1 MKPTKPTGMSGLCLR
16 DRILTVTL
24 SLVTA
29 ASMVPTRALAEVMA
43 DTSSATTAAALA
55 EASASDAASA
65 SIYSTYLTTSASS
78 TGGTYAYAAS
88 DTLWAWAREKG
99 ASAPIDPA
107 SLTYQWQ
114 VSSDNSTWEDIPG
127 ATAQSLSLADYAGR
141 YVHCTITTVD
151 GSSSRTARSRNKV
164 AAAGSVNLV
173 SVSLSNTGTLAPG
186 DTLSA
191 TAKDASG
198 VDATS
203 NASVTWSWYASDL
216 AYGTGEKIAGA
227 TGPTLNV
234 TSDLLG
240 KYVYASA
247 DGGFGA
253 TKSSAAGPVQEAG
266 AVTLYKVTVD
276 ASGRATV
283 GQTITATA
291 YTGSYTQTTSA
302 DVVHYQWQWAASNTT
317 DDSAFTDIPGA
328 TSATFTVPEQTTDGT
343 SLLGTYLRV
352 KATSSNS
359 VVSTSVPS
367 YYGTSTQ
374 GPVGPVALAGGY
386 DVSSVKLSSSATNA
400 QVGATLTAQPQYQ
413 EASSWGTYE
422 TDLPS
427 DAKLACTWYAADD
440 AAGTNTREL
449 TAADGA
455 SGTTLALSSSL
466 EGAYVWASCSA
477 LMASATS
484 EKVQVKAAG
493 SYDLHHVLVSPTS
506 GTLLTG
512 STATA
517 TVYAAQ
523 LSGSDVDVTANDG
536 VSLQWYVGDA
546 ADAPTEDWQPLDGC
560 TSASIE
566 VPQAAA
572 GKYLKVVATSGATSV
587 SKFFDQPVADSTT
600 LAGAVA
606 RLQNENWRPTLKY
619 GTDTNVNDVLL
630 AKLAEEG
637 VDTTGLAVRVTS
649 VSFQNTNSNATAGIS
664 TADADNGAITYFSCD
679 TSKVSSWN
687 MSSLQTVSSITFT
700 LARGDETATFTP
712 NRTFQVPWDENAALA
727 VLQAKADAITLGFAD
742 GDSADSVTQAFTL
755 PASLSGASATWTASD
770 SSVKVTGK
778 SWDSTLTATPTRGS
792 ADTPVTLTATVSFT
806 GYGMP
811 DVTVTKDFPIT
822 VKADPEAVAAAQA
835 ALASKVETGFTYDKV
850 KAFSTGAAVDQ
861 TAVSGDLQ
869 LPTTRKLGVDGK
881 YYTVSYSSSDPLV
894 SFNGYH
900 ATVVRPLGTARTVAI
915 TCTVTDKSNSQVTA
929 SKTLEFTLSPVS
941 EQEIDAAVSLM
952 EQAKAGY
959 ALALLDGQSATN
971 VTGNLRP
978 FLGAYRDASGNLAW
992 AHDRD
997 TQSANPGIVLVD
1009 LPGYSDMGGMSWRTF
1024 KSSRPDVIS
1033 HELLAYTKPTDNTR
1047 VTVISRLADERFQAY
1062 YEFYK
1067 DDLTVSDQLKAKLA
1081 SLVNQDV
1088 SATFTVAGT
1097 SGKDAPEQ
1105 ITASCTVIG
1114 PNASGASVSWASE
1127 TSLAVEPG
1135 TTAADLT
1142 KQVLDANGITY
1153 DADLYTFTKDGTSL
1167 GDDAATGKWWQLF
1180 INGESATV
1188 MASNYVLKEGD
1199 KVVWYYSAWGDSL
1212 PGQVMG
1218 SVKVIGKDASGLD
1231 QVWADTTSLTL
1242 VEGSTAADLSEAA
1255 FAEKG
1260 LTHSSSTSSWG
1271 YYLSTITS
1279 PVDGRE
1285 LGWDATTGAYWHLF
1299 VNGTASQVGASSVN
1313 IANGDEVVWYYC
1325 TDTDGLPKSDA
1336 LVIYPTV
1343 TRPTGYDAAWPGY
1356 KGTDETGVV
1365 RGLSTPV
1372 SSSTTYAKLDWA
1384 QSRLT
1389 TAMYVNAS
1397 DAIIVNGEVYDA
1409 AQTQLYR
1416 RDAST
1421 GVVLDEARLAASVD
1435 STARLQY
1442 ADGLILVP
1450 LHGGRIQALT
1460 ADKLTTV
1467 WVSAALSTSTGASGK
1482 AVDQQFLSSIIVRD
1496 GKAFFSTVAP
1506 DGSDS
1511 CGGYVAC
1518 VSLAD
1523 GSLVWS
1529 HEGTDAGYYWTG
1541 AVPTSAGVLT
1551 ANDSGRVSL
1560 LDAATGR
1567 ELSSVELGTRC
1578 RAQLAVSGNVAY
1590 AVTTDGVLHELYL
1603 RSDGSLTAGRSV
1615 EFGSYSTSSPTVC
1628 DGLLYVGGSSSS
1640 DVTRGALFVIDL
1652 ASMSVKHEALVP
1664 TTSVEGQVGT
1674 GDVKSAPL
1682 VSVAAD
1688 GNTYVYF
1695 TCNGKPGGVY
1705 AYRLGDTQ
1713 ATTLYQ
1719 PASDLW
1725 QYCMSSI
1732 ACDASGNLYFF
1743 NDSGTLFKLDAG
1755 ATTAAPG
1762 EKGGGS
1768 SSGSGGEN
1776 NGGSSSGGS
1785 TSGSGNG
1792 GSTSGNSGST
1802 GGTASKGGSGKGSS
1816 SGSSDNS
1823 NAKST
1828 NDSTGTSTAMAS
1840 EATASASESG
1850 SLLDSYS
1857 SEDVTSVTSVGDKDS
1872 VVTGQMP
1879 AADKATQ
1886 KGLPI
1891 WPIVGTCVGA
1901 ALLILLLATRRRDK
1915 SDAIEGRRG

>member
-1 MKPTKPTGMSGLCLR
+1 MKPTKLMAASGTNLR
-16 DRILTVTL
+16 KRILAVTL

-29 ASMVPTRALAEVMA
+29 VSMAPT
-43 DTSSATTAAALA
+43 SALA
-55 EASASDAASA
+55 EAAAESVPASASAASTTVA
-65 SIYSTYLTTSASS
+65 TVSIYSTYLTTSENS
-78 TGGTYAYAAS
+78 TRGTYAYAAS
-88 DTLWAWAREKG
+88 DTLWAWAREQG
-99 ASAPIDPA
+99 ASAPIDA
-107 SLTYQWQ
+107 SALTYQWQ
-114 VSSDNSTWEDIPG
+114 VSSDNSTWADIPG
-127 ATAQSLSLADYAGR
+127 ATAQSLSLANYAGR
-141 YVHCTITTVD
+141 YVRCALTTAD
-151 GSSSRTARSRNKV
+151 GSSTHTTRSRNAV

-173 SVSLSNTGTLAPG
+173 NVSLSKTGALAPG
-186 DTLSA
+186 DTLTA

-198 VDATS
+198 ADATS
-203 NASVTWSWYASDL
+203 NASVTWSWYASDS

-227 TGPTLNV
+227 EGPTLTV

-247 DGGFGA
+247 DGGYGA
-253 TKSSAAGPVQEAG
+253 TESSAAGPVQEAG

-283 GQTITATA
+283 GQTISATA
-291 YTGSYTQTTSA
+291 YTGSYAPATSA
-302 DVVHYQWQWAASNTT
+302 DVVHYQWQWAASNST

-328 TSATFTVPEQTTDGT
+328 TAATFTVPAQTADGT

-352 KATSSNS
+352 KATSGNS

-367 YYGTSTQ
+367 YYGTTAQ
-374 GPVGPVALAGGY
+374 APVGPVTLAGAY

-400 QVGATLTAQPQYQ
+400 QVGATLTAQPQY
-413 EASSWGTYE
+413 EESSSWGAYE
-422 TDLPS
+422 ADLPS
-427 DAKLACTWYAADD
+427 DAQLTCAWYASDD
-440 AAGTNTREL
+440 AAGTNAREI

-455 SGTTLALSSSL
+455 NGTTLTLSPSL

-477 LMASATS
+477 LMASASS
-484 EKVQVKAAG
+484 EKTQVKAAG
-493 SYDLHHVLVSPTS
+493 SYDLHHALVSPTS
-506 GTLLTG
+506 GTLVTG
-512 STATA
+512 ETATA
-517 TVYAAQ
+517 MVYAAQ
-523 LSGSDVDVTANDG
+523 LSGSNVNVTGKEG
-536 VSLQWYVGDA
+536 VSLQWYVA
-546 ADAPTEDWQPLDGC
+546 ASADAPSTEWQPLDGC
-560 TSASIE
+560 TSASLQ
-566 VPQAAA
+566 VPTSAA
-572 GKYLKVVATSGATSV
+572 GKYLKVVATSGDASV
-587 SKFFDQPVADSTT
+587 SAAFSQPVADGTT
-600 LAGAVA
+600 LAGAVV
-606 RLQNENWRPTLKY
+606 RLQNKNWRPSLTY

-637 VDTTGLAVRVTS
+637 VDTTGLTVRVTS
-649 VSFQNTNSNATAGIS
+649 VDFQDTSDNATVGIS
-664 TADADNGAITYFSCD
+664 TADADNGTVTYFSCD
-679 TSKVSSWN
+679 TDKVSSWN

-700 LARGDETATFTP
+700 LSRGDETATYTP
-712 NRTFQVPWDENAALA
+712 NRTFQVPWDEDAARA
-727 VLQAKADAITLGFAD
+727 VLQKKADAITLGFAE
-742 GDSADSVTQAFTL
+742 GDSAGSVTQAFSL
-755 PASLSGASATWTASD
+755 PVSLGGASASWSTSD
-770 SSVKVTGK
+770 GTVKVTGE

-792 ADTPVTLTATVSFT
+792 VDTPATLTATVSFT

-811 DVTVTKDFPIT
+811 NVTVTRDFPVT

-835 ALASKVETGFTYDKV
+835 DLASAVETGFTYEKV
-850 KAFSTGAAVDQ
+850 TAFSTGGAVDHEAI
-861 TAVSGDLQ
+861 TGDLQ
-869 LPTTRKLGVDGK
+869 LPTTRALGVDGK
-881 YYTVSYSSSDPLV
+881 TYSVAYTSDDPLV

-915 TCTVTDKSNSQVTA
+915 TCTVTDKSNPQVTA
-929 SKTLEFTLSPVS
+929 TKTLEFTLAPVS
-941 EQEIDAAVSLM
+941 EKEVDEAVSLM
-952 EQAKAGY
+952 EDAKAGY
-959 ALALLDGQSATN
+959 ALALLDGQSASN
-971 VTGNLRP
+971 VTDSLHT

-1067 DDLTVSDQLKAKLA
+1067 DDPTVSDQLKAKLA

-1097 SGKDAPEQ
+1097 SGQDAPA
-1105 ITASCTVIG
+1105 TVLASCAVIG
-1114 PNASGASVSWASE
+1114 PNVTGASISWAPE
-1127 TSLAVEPG
+1127 TSLSVEPG

-1153 DADLYTFTKDGTSL
+1153 DADLYTFAKDGTSL
-1167 GDDAATGKWWQLF
+1167 GYDAATGKWWQLF
-1180 INGESATV
+1180 INGKFADV

-1212 PGQVMG
+1212 PGQVTG

-1231 QVWADTTSLTL
+1231 QVWADTTSITL

-1260 LTHSSSTSSWG
+1260 LAHDSGTASWG
-1271 YYLSTITS
+1271 WYLNTITS
-1279 PVDGRE
+1279 PVDGRV
-1285 LGWDATTGAYWHLF
+1285 LGWDAATNAYWHLF
-1299 VNGTASQVGASSVN
+1299 VNGKMSQVGAGSVN

-1325 TDTDGLPKSDA
+1325 ADADNLPKSDA
-1336 LVIYPTV
+1336 LVVDPTA
-1343 TRPTGYDAAWPGY
+1343 TRPVDLSAAWPGY

-1365 RGLSTPV
+1365 RGLLTPV
-1372 SSSTTYAKLDWA
+1372 PGSGTYAKLDWA

-1397 DAIIVNGEVYDA
+1397 DAIIVNGDVYDA

-1421 GVVLDEARLAASVD
+1421 GLVLDEARLAASVD

-1460 ADKLTTV
+1460 ADTLTTV
-1467 WVSAALSTSTGASGK
+1467 WVSAALPTSTSSSGK
-1482 AVDQQFLSSIIVRD
+1482 AVDQQPLSSITVRD
-1496 GKAFFSTVAP
+1496 GKAYFSTVAP

-1511 CGGYVAC
+1511 CGGYVAF

-1523 GSLVWS
+1523 GSVVWS
-1529 HEGTDAGYYWTG
+1529 HEDTEAGFYWTG

-1551 ANDSGRVSL
+1551 ANDAGRVSL
-1560 LDAATGR
+1560 LDAATGLER
-1567 ELSSVELGTRC
+1567 SSVELGTRC

-1590 AVTTDGVLHELYL
+1590 AVTTDGVLHELFL
-1603 RSDGSLTAGRSV
+1603 GSDGSLTAGRSV
-1615 EFGSYSTSSPTVC
+1615 KFGSYSTSSPVIC
-1628 DGLLYVGGSSSS
+1628 DGLLYVGGSSSA

-1652 ASMSVKHEALVP
+1652 ASMRVTHEALVP
-1664 TTSVEGQVGT
+1664 ATAVEGQVGT

-1682 VSVAAD
+1682 VSVAVD

-1695 TCNGKPGGVY
+1695 TCNGRPGGVY
-1705 AYRLGDTQ
+1705 AYRLGDAA

-1828 NDSTGTSTAMAS
+1828 NDSTGTSTATAS
-1840 EATASASESG
+1840 EATATASEDG
-1850 SLLDSYS
+1850 SLLGSYA
-1857 SEDVTSVTSVGDKDS
+1857 SEDVTSVTSVGDKNDA
-1872 VVTGQMP
+1872 VTGEAP
-1879 AADKATQ
+1879 ATDVAAQT
-1886 KGLPI
+1886 GLPI

>member
-1 MKPTKPTGMSGLCLR
+1 MKPTKPMAASGTNLR
-16 DRILTVTL
+16 KRILAVTL

-29 ASMVPTRALAEVMA
+29 ASMVPT
-43 DTSSATTAAALA
+43 SALA
-55 EASASDAASA
+55 EAAADSAPAAASA
-65 SIYSTYLTTSASS
+65 AAAAAATVSIYSTYLTTSENS
-78 TGGTYAYAAS
+78 TSGTYAYAAS
-88 DTLWAWAREKG
+88 DTLWAWARERG
-99 ASAPIDPA
+99 ASAPIDA
-107 SLTYQWQ
+107 STLTYQWQ

-127 ATAQSLSLADYAGR
+127 ATAQSLPLANYAGR
-141 YVHCTITTVD
+141 YVRCVLTTAD
-151 GSSSRTARSRNKV
+151 GVSTRKTRSRNAV

-173 SVSLSNTGTLAPG
+173 SVSLSKTGTLALG
-186 DTLSA
+186 DTLTA

-198 VDATS
+198 ADATS
-203 NASVTWSWYASDL
+203 NASVTWSWYASDS

-227 TGPTLNV
+227 TGSTLTV

-247 DGGFGA
+247 DGGYGA
-253 TKSSAAGPVQEAG
+253 TESSAAGPVQEAG
-266 AVTLYKVTVD
+266 TVTLYKVTVD

-283 GQTITATA
+283 GQTISATA
-291 YTGSYTQTTSA
+291 YTGSYTPATSA
-302 DVVHYQWQWAASNTT
+302 DVVHYQWQWAASNST
-317 DDSAFTDIPGA
+317 DDTSFTDIPGA
-328 TSATFTVPEQTTDGT
+328 TAATFTVPAQTADGT

-352 KATSSNS
+352 KATSGNS

-367 YYGTSTQ
+367 YYGTTAQ
-374 GPVGPVALAGGY
+374 APVGPVTLAGAY
-386 DVSSVKLSSSATNA
+386 DVSNVKLSSSATNA
-400 QVGATLTAQPQYQ
+400 QVGATLTAQPQY
-413 EASSWGTYE
+413 EESSSWGTYE
-422 TDLPS
+422 ADLPS
-427 DAKLACTWYAADD
+427 DAQLTCAWYASDD
-440 AAGTNTREL
+440 AAGTNAREI

-455 SGTTLALSSSL
+455 NGTTLTLSPSL
-466 EGAYVWASCSA
+466 EGSYVWASCSA
-477 LMASATS
+477 LMASASS
-484 EKVQVKAAG
+484 EKTQVKASG
-493 SYDLHHVLVSPTS
+493 SYDLHHALVSPAS
-506 GTLLTG
+506 GTLVTG
-512 STATA
+512 EIATA

-523 LSGSDVDVTANDG
+523 LSGSNVDVTGKDG
-536 VSLQWYVGDA
+536 VNLQWYVA
-546 ADAPTEDWQPLDGC
+546 ASADVPSTEWQPLDGC
-560 TSASIE
+560 TSAGLQ
-566 VPQAAA
+566 VPASAA
-572 GKYLKVVATSGATSV
+572 GKYLKVVATSGTTSV
-587 SKFFDQPVADSTT
+587 SAAFSQPVADGTT

-606 RLQNENWRPTLKY
+606 RLQNKNWRPSLTY
-619 GTDTNVNDVLL
+619 GTDANVNDVLL
-630 AKLAEEG
+630 AKLAEDG
-637 VDTTGLAVRVTS
+637 VDTTGLTVRVTS
-649 VSFQNTNSNATAGIS
+649 VDFQDTSDNATVGIS
-664 TADADNGAITYFSCD
+664 TADADNGAVTYFSCD
-679 TSKVSSWN
+679 IDKVSSWN

-700 LARGDETATFTP
+700 LSRGDETATYTP
-712 NRTFQVPWDENAALA
+712 NRTFQVPWDEATARA
-727 VLQAKADAITLGFAD
+727 VLQKKADAITLAFAE
-742 GDSADSVTQAFTL
+742 GDSTDSVTQAFSL
-755 PASLSGASATWTASD
+755 PVSLGGASASWSASD
-770 SSVKVTGK
+770 GTVKVTGE

-792 ADTPVTLTATVSFT
+792 VDTPATLTATVSFT

-811 DVTVTKDFPIT
+811 NVTVSKAFPVT

-835 ALASKVETGFTYDKV
+835 ELASTVETGFTYEKV
-850 KAFSTGAAVDQ
+850 TAFSTGDAVDHEAI
-861 TAVSGDLQ
+861 TGDLQ
-869 LPTTRKLGVDGK
+869 LPTTRALGVDGK
-881 YYTVSYSSSDPLV
+881 TYSVSYTSDNPLV

-900 ATVVRPLGTARTVAI
+900 AIVVRPLGTAHTVAI
-915 TCTVTDKSNSQVTA
+915 TCTVTDKSNPQVTA
-929 SKTLEFTLSPVS
+929 TKTLEFTLAPVS
-941 EQEIDAAVSLM
+941 EKEIDEAVSLM
-952 EQAKAGY
+952 EDTKAGY
-959 ALALLDGQSATN
+959 ALALLDGQAASN
-971 VTGNLRP
+971 VTDSLHT

-992 AHDRD
+992 ARNRD
-997 TQSANPGIVLVD
+997 TQSAHPGIVLVD
-1009 LPGYSDMGGMSWRTF
+1009 LPGYSDMGGMTWRTF

-1033 HELLAYTKPTDNTR
+1033 NELLAYTKPADNTR

-1067 DDLTVSDQLKAKLA
+1067 DDPAVSDQLKAKLA
-1081 SLVNQDV
+1081 SLVDQDV

-1097 SGKDAPEQ
+1097 SGQDAPA
-1105 ITASCTVIG
+1105 TVSASCAVIG
-1114 PNASGASVSWASE
+1114 PNVSGASVSWAPE
-1127 TSLAVEPG
+1127 TSLSVEPG

-1153 DADLYTFTKDGTSL
+1153 DADLYTFAKDGTSL
-1167 GDDAATGKWWQLF
+1167 GYDAATGKWWQFF
-1180 INGESATV
+1180 INGKSADV

-1212 PGQVMG
+1212 PGQVTG

-1231 QVWADTTSLTL
+1231 QVWADTTSITL
-1242 VEGSTAADLSEAA
+1242 LEGSTAADLSEAA

-1260 LTHSSSTSSWG
+1260 LAHDSGTASWG
-1271 YYLSTITS
+1271 WYLSTITS
-1279 PVDGRE
+1279 PVDGRV
-1285 LGWDATTGAYWHLF
+1285 LGWDAATNAYWHLF
-1299 VNGTASQVGASSVN
+1299 VNGQMSQVGASSMN

-1325 TDTDGLPKSDA
+1325 ADADSLPKSDA
-1336 LVIYPTV
+1336 LVVDPTA
-1343 TRPTGYDAAWPGY
+1343 TRPVDLSAAWPGY

-1372 SSSTTYAKLDWA
+1372 PGSGTYAKLDWA

-1397 DAIIVNGEVYDA
+1397 DAIIVNGDVYDA

-1421 GVVLDEARLAASVD
+1421 GLVLDEARLAASVD

-1460 ADKLTTV
+1460 ADTLTTV
-1467 WVSAALSTSTGASGK
+1467 WVSAALPTSTSSSDK
-1482 AVDQQFLSSIIVRD
+1482 AVDQQLLSSIAVRD
-1496 GKAFFSTVAP
+1496 GKAYFSTAAP

-1523 GSLVWS
+1523 GSVMWS
-1529 HEGTDAGYYWTG
+1529 HEDTDAGFYWTG

-1551 ANDSGRVSL
+1551 ANDAGQVSL

-1567 ELSSVELGTRC
+1567 ERSSVELGTRC

-1590 AVTTDGVLHELYL
+1590 AVTTDGTLHELFL
-1603 RSDGSLTAGRSV
+1603 GSDGSLTAGRSV
-1615 EFGSYSTSSPTVC
+1615 KFGSYSTSSPTIC
-1628 DGLLYVGGSSSS
+1628 DGLLYVGGSSSA

-1652 ASMSVKHEALVP
+1652 ASMQVTHEVLVP
-1664 TTSVEGQVGT
+1664 ATAVEGQVGT

-1705 AYRLGDTQ
+1705 AYRLGD
-1713 ATTLYQ
+1713 AAAITLYQ
-1719 PASDLW
+1719 PAADLW

-1828 NDSTGTSTAMAS
+1828 NDSTGTSTATAS
-1840 EATASASESG
+1840 EATATASEDG
-1850 SLLDSYS
+1850 SLLGSYA
-1857 SEDVTSVTSVGDKDS
+1857 SEDVTSVTSVGDKNDA
-1872 VVTGQMP
+1872 VTGEAP
-1879 AADKATQ
+1879 ATDVAAQT
-1886 KGLPI
+1886 GLPI

>member
-1 MKPTKPTGMSGLCLR
+1 MKPTKPTGMSGLRLR
-16 DRILTVTL
+16 DRILAVVL

-29 ASMVPTRALAEVMA
+29 ASMVPTRALAEA
-43 DTSSATTAAALA
+43 STEARPASTAEKPAAANA
-55 EASASDAASA
+55 AASA

-114 VSSDNSTWEDIPG
+114 VSSDNSTWEDIPD
-127 ATAQSLSLADYAGR
+127 ATAQSLPLASYAGR
-141 YVHCTITTVD
+141 YVRCTITTAD
-151 GSSSRTARSRNKV
+151 GSSSRTTRSRNKV

-198 VDATS
+198 ADATS
-203 NASVTWSWYASDL
+203 NASVTWSWYASDS

-247 DGGFGA
+247 DGGYGA
-253 TKSSAAGPVQEAG
+253 TDSFAAGPVQEAG
-266 AVTLYKVTVD
+266 TVTLYKVTVD

-291 YTGSYTQTTSA
+291 YTGPYTQASSA
-302 DVVHYQWQWAASNTT
+302 DVVHYQWQWAASSTT
-317 DDSAFTDIPGA
+317 DGSAFTDIPGA

-359 VVSTSVPS
+359 VVSTSTPS

-374 GPVGPVALAGGY
+374 DPVGPVALAGGY

-413 EASSWGTYE
+413 EASGWGSYE
-422 TDLPS
+422 TDLPT
-427 DAKLACTWYAADD
+427 DAKLTCTWYAADD
-440 AAGTNTREL
+440 AAGTNAREL
-449 TAADGA
+449 TAEDGA
-455 SGTTLALSSSL
+455 TGTTLALSSPL

-517 TVYAAQ
+517 TVYASQ
-523 LSGSDVDVTANDG
+523 LSGSNVEVTGKDG
-536 VSLQWYVGDA
+536 VTLQWYVANA
-546 ADAPTEDWQPLDGC
+546 ADATAEDWQPLDGC

-587 SKFFDQPVADSTT
+587 SKAFYQPVADGAT
-600 LAGAVA
+600 LAGAIA

-649 VSFQNTNSNATAGIS
+649 VSFQDTNNNATVGIS

-687 MSSLQTVSSITFT
+687 MSSLQTVDSITFSLT
-700 LARGDETATFTP
+700 RGDETATYTP
-712 NRTFQVPWDENAALA
+712 NRTFQVPWDENAARA

-755 PASLSGASATWTASD
+755 PASLGGASATWTASD
-770 SSVKVTGK
+770 GSVKVTGE

-835 ALASKVETGFTYDKV
+835 ALASKVEAGFTYDKV

-869 LPTTRKLGVDGK
+869 LPTTRTLGVDGK
-881 YYTVSYSSSDPLV
+881 YYAVSYSSSDPLV

-915 TCTVTDKSNSQVTA
+915 ACTVTDKSNPEVTA
-929 SKTLEFTLSPVS
+929 TKTLEFTLSPVS
-941 EQEIDAAVSLM
+941 EQEIDEAVSLM
-952 EQAKAGY
+952 QDAKAGY

-997 TQSANPGIVLVD
+997 TQSANPGIVPVD

-1067 DDLTVSDQLKAKLA
+1067 DDPTVSDQLKAKLA

-1105 ITASCTVIG
+1105 VTASCAVIG
-1114 PNASGASVSWASE
+1114 PNASGASVSWAPE

-1167 GDDAATGKWWQLF
+1167 GYDAATGKWWQLF

-1199 KVVWYYSAWGDSL
+1199 QVVWYYSAWGDSL
-1212 PGQVMG
+1212 PGQVTG
-1218 SVKVIGKDASGLD
+1218 SVKVIGKDASGID

-1242 VEGSTAADLSEAA
+1242 VEGSTVADLSETA

-1260 LTHSSSTSSWG
+1260 LAHESGTGNWG
-1271 YYLSTITS
+1271 WYLNSITS

-1285 LGWDATTGAYWHLF
+1285 LGWDSATGAYWHLF
-1299 VNGTASQVGASSVN
+1299 VNGAASQVGASSVN

-1325 TDTDGLPKSDA
+1325 TDSDGLPKSDA
-1336 LVIYPTV
+1336 LVIDPTA
-1343 TRPTGYDAAWPGY
+1343 TRPTSLSAAWPGY
-1356 KGTDETGVV
+1356 KGTGETGVV

-1372 SSSTTYAKLDWA
+1372 PGSGTFAKLDWA

-1409 AQTQLYR
+1409 AQTQLYHR
-1416 RDAST
+1416 NAST
-1421 GVVLDEARLAASVD
+1421 GVVLDEARLASSVD

-1460 ADKLTTV
+1460 ADTLTTV
-1467 WVSAALSTSTGASGK
+1467 WVSAALPTSTSSSGK
-1482 AVDQQFLSSIIVRD
+1482 AVDQQLLSSITVRD
-1496 GKAFFSTVAP
+1496 GKAYFSTVAP

-1518 VSLAD
+1518 VSLAN
-1523 GSLVWS
+1523 GGLVWS
-1529 HEGTDAGYYWTG
+1529 HEGTEAGYYWTG

-1551 ANDSGRVSL
+1551 ANDAGQVSL

-1567 ELSSVELGTRC
+1567 ELSSVDLGTRC

-1603 RSDGSLTAGRSV
+1603 RADGSLAAGRSV
-1615 EFGSYSTSSPTVC
+1615 RFGSYSTSSPTIC
-1628 DGLLYVGGSSSS
+1628 DGLLYVGGSSSA

-1705 AYRLGDTQ
+1705 AYRLGD
-1713 ATTLYQ
+1713 AEAATLYQ

-1755 ATTAAPG
+1755 ATTTVPG
-1762 EKGGGS
+1762 EKDKGGQGGNGGAAGGNGGNGGSAGGNGAQGGNGGQSGS
-1768 SSGSGGEN
+1768 SSTGGAA
-1776 NGGSSSGGS
+1776 
-1785 TSGSGNG
+1785 GSGNG
-1792 GSTSGNSGST
+1792 AATGKSGVSGNGATST
-1802 GGTASKGGSGKGSS
+1802 PATSSTTTASSS
-1816 SGSSDNS
+1816 S
-1823 NAKST
+1823 
-1828 NDSTGTSTAMAS
+1828 S
-1840 EATASASESG
+1840 EDG
-1850 SLLDSYS
+1850 SLLGSYT
-1857 SEDVTSVTSVGDKDS
+1857 SEDVTSVTSVGDKDDA
-1872 VVTGQMP
+1872 VTGEAP
-1879 AADKATQ
+1879 ATDAMAQ
-1886 KGLPI
+1886 AGLPI

-1901 ALLILLLATRRRDK
+1901 AVLILLLATRRRDK
-1915 SDAIEGRRG
+1915 SDATEGRRG

>member
-55 EASASDAASA
+55 AASASDAASA

-114 VSSDNSTWEDIPG
+114 VSSDNSTWEDIPD
-127 ATAQSLSLADYAGR
+127 ATAQSLPLASYAGR
-141 YVHCTITTVD
+141 YVRCTITTAD
-151 GSSSRTARSRNKV
+151 GSSSRTTRSRNKV

-198 VDATS
+198 ADATS
-203 NASVTWSWYASDL
+203 NASVTWSWYASDS

-247 DGGFGA
+247 DGGYGA
-253 TKSSAAGPVQEAG
+253 TDSSAAGPVQEAG
-266 AVTLYKVTVD
+266 TVTLYKVTVD

-291 YTGSYTQTTSA
+291 YTGSYTQTSSA

-317 DDSAFTDIPGA
+317 DDSAFTNIPGA
-328 TSATFTVPEQTTDGT
+328 TSATFTVSEQTSDGT

-359 VVSTSVPS
+359 VVSTSTPS

-374 GPVGPVALAGGY
+374 DPVGPVAFAGGY

-422 TDLPS
+422 ADLPS
-427 DAKLACTWYAADD
+427 DAKLTCTWYAADD
-440 AAGTNTREL
+440 AAGTNAREL
-449 TAADGA
+449 TAEDGA
-455 SGTTLALSSSL
+455 NGTTLTLSSSL

-517 TVYAAQ
+517 SVYASQ
-523 LSGSDVDVTANDG
+523 LSGSNVKVTGKDG
-536 VSLQWYVGDA
+536 VTLQWYVA
-546 ADAPTEDWQPLDGC
+546 TTADAPAEDWQPLDGC

-572 GKYLKVVATSGATSV
+572 GKYLKVMATSGAASV
-587 SKFFDQPVADSTT
+587 SKAFDQPVADSAT

-606 RLQNENWRPTLKY
+606 RLQNENWRPTLTY

-649 VSFQNTNSNATAGIS
+649 VSFQDTNGNATVGIS

-687 MSSLQTVSSITFT
+687 MSSLQTVDSITFS
-700 LARGDETATFTP
+700 LIRGDETATYTP
-712 NRTFQVPWDENAALA
+712 NRTFQVPWDENAARA

-770 SSVKVTGK
+770 GSVKVTGE

-792 ADTPVTLTATVSFT
+792 ADTPVTLSATVSFT

-822 VKADPEAVAAAQA
+822 VKADPEAVASAQA
-835 ALASKVETGFTYDKV
+835 ALASKVEAGFTYDKV

-869 LPTTRKLGVDGK
+869 LPTTRTLGVDGK
-881 YYTVSYSSSDPLV
+881 YYAVSYSSSDPLV

-915 TCTVTDKSNSQVTA
+915 TCTVTDKSNPEVTA
-929 SKTLEFTLSPVS
+929 TKTLEFTLSPVS
-941 EQEIDAAVSLM
+941 EQEIDEAVSLM
-952 EQAKAGY
+952 QDARAGY

-997 TQSANPGIVLVD
+997 TQSANPGIVPVD

-1067 DDLTVSDQLKAKLA
+1067 DDPTVSDQLKAKLA

-1105 ITASCTVIG
+1105 VTASCAVIG
-1114 PNASGASVSWASE
+1114 PNASGTSVSWAPE

-1167 GDDAATGKWWQLF
+1167 GYDAATGKWWQLF

-1199 KVVWYYSAWGDSL
+1199 QVVWYYSAWGDSL
-1212 PGQVMG
+1212 PGQVTG
-1218 SVKVIGKDASGLD
+1218 SVKVIGEDASGID

-1242 VEGSTAADLSEAA
+1242 VEGSTVADLSEAA
-1255 FAEKG
+1255 FAEKS

-1285 LGWDATTGAYWHLF
+1285 LGWDSATGAYWHLF
-1299 VNGTASQVGASSVN
+1299 VNGAASQVGASSVN

-1325 TDTDGLPKSDA
+1325 TDSDGLPKSDA
-1336 LVIYPTV
+1336 LVIDPTA
-1343 TRPTGYDAAWPGY
+1343 TRPTSLSAAWPGY
-1356 KGTDETGVV
+1356 KGTGETGVV

-1372 SSSTTYAKLDWA
+1372 PGSGTFAKLDWA

-1416 RDAST
+1416 RNAST
-1421 GVVLDEARLAASVD
+1421 GVVLDEARLASSVD

-1460 ADKLTTV
+1460 ADTLTTV
-1467 WVSAALSTSTGASGK
+1467 WVSAALPTSTSSSGK
-1482 AVDQQFLSSIIVRD
+1482 AVDQQLLSSITVRD
-1496 GKAFFSTVAP
+1496 GKAYFSTVAP

-1518 VSLAD
+1518 VSLAN
-1523 GSLVWS
+1523 GGLVWS
-1529 HEGTDAGYYWTG
+1529 HEGTEAGYYWTG

-1551 ANDSGRVSL
+1551 ANDAGQVSL

-1567 ELSSVELGTRC
+1567 ELSSVDLGTRC

-1603 RSDGSLTAGRSV
+1603 RADGSLAAGRSV
-1615 EFGSYSTSSPTVC
+1615 RFGSYSTSSPTIC
-1628 DGLLYVGGSSSS
+1628 DGLLYVGGSSSA

-1705 AYRLGDTQ
+1705 AYRLGD
-1713 ATTLYQ
+1713 AEAATLYQ

-1725 QYCMSSI
+1725 QFCLSSI

-1755 ATTAAPG
+1755 ATTTVPG
-1762 EKGGGS
+1762 EKDKGGQ
-1768 SSGSGGEN
+1768 GG
-1776 NGGSSSGGS
+1776 NGGAAGGN
-1785 TSGSGNG
+1785 GGNG
-1792 GSTSGNSGST
+1792 GSAGGNGAQGGNGGQSGSGST
-1802 GGTASKGGSGKGSS
+1802 GGAAGSGNVAATGKSGFSS
-1816 SGSSDNS
+1816 NGATNTPATSS
-1823 NAKST
+1823 AT
-1828 NDSTGTSTAMAS
+1828 
-1840 EATASASESG
+1840 TASASSSEDG
-1850 SLLDSYS
+1850 SLLGSYT
-1857 SEDVTSVTSVGDKDS
+1857 SEDVTSVTSVGDKDDA
-1872 VVTGQMP
+1872 VTGEVP
-1879 AADKATQ
+1879 ATDSAAQ
-1886 KGLPI
+1886 AGPPI

-1915 SDAIEGRRG
+1915 SDVTEGRRG

>member
-1 MKPTKPTGMSGLCLR
+1 MKPTKPIGISGLRLR
-16 DRILTVTL
+16 DRILAVTL

-127 ATAQSLSLADYAGR
+127 ATTQSLSLASYAGR
-141 YVHCTITTVD
+141 YVRCTITTAD
-151 GSSSRTARSRNKV
+151 GGSSRSTRSRNKV
-164 AAAGSVNLV
+164 AVAGSVNLV
-173 SVSLSNTGTLAPG
+173 SVSLSNTGTLASG

-198 VDATS
+198 ADATS
-203 NASVTWSWYASDL
+203 NASVTWSWYASDS

-247 DGGFGA
+247 DGGYGA
-253 TKSSAAGPVQEAG
+253 AKSSVAGPVQEAG

-302 DVVHYQWQWAASNTT
+302 DVVHYQWQWAASSTT
-317 DDSAFTDIPGA
+317 DDSAFTNIPGA
-328 TSATFTVPEQTTDGT
+328 TSATFTVPEETSDGT

-374 GPVGPVALAGGY
+374 DPVGPVALAGGY
-386 DVSSVKLSSSATNA
+386 DVSSVKLSSSVTNA

-449 TAADGA
+449 TAEDGA
-455 SGTTLALSSSL
+455 TGTTLALSSSL

-484 EKVQVKAAG
+484 EKVQVKAVG

-512 STATA
+512 ATATA
-517 TVYAAQ
+517 TVYASQ
-523 LSGSDVDVTANDG
+523 LSGSNVEVTGKDG
-536 VSLQWYVGDA
+536 VTLQWYVANA
-546 ADAPTEDWQPLDGC
+546 ADAPAEEWQPLDGC

-572 GKYLKVVATSGATSV
+572 GKNLKVMATSGATSV
-587 SKFFDQPVADSTT
+587 SKAFDQPVADSTT

-606 RLQNENWRPTLKY
+606 RLQNESWRPTLTY
-619 GTDTNVNDVLL
+619 GTDANVNDVLL

-637 VDTTGLAVRVTS
+637 VETTGLTVRVTS
-649 VSFQNTNSNATAGIS
+649 VSFQDTNSNATVGIS

-679 TSKVSSWN
+679 TSKVSNWN
-687 MSSLQTVSSITFT
+687 MSSLQTVSSITFALT
-700 LARGDETATFTP
+700 RGDETATFTP
-712 NRTFQVPWDENAALA
+712 NRTFQVPWDENAARA

-755 PASLSGASATWTASD
+755 PASLSGASASWTASD
-770 SSVKVTGK
+770 SSVIVTGE

-792 ADTPVTLTATVSFT
+792 ADTPVTLSAAVSFT

-835 ALASKVETGFTYDKV
+835 ALAGKVEAGFTYDKV

-869 LPTTRKLGVDGK
+869 LPTTRTLGVDGK

-915 TCTVTDKSNSQVTA
+915 ACTVTDKSNPEVTA
-929 SKTLEFTLSPVS
+929 TKTLEFTLSPVS
-941 EQEIDAAVSLM
+941 EQEIDEAVSLM
-952 EQAKAGY
+952 QDAKAGY
-959 ALALLDGQSATN
+959 ALALLDGQSAAN

-997 TQSANPGIVLVD
+997 TQSAHPGIVLVD

-1033 HELLAYTKPTDNTR
+1033 HELLTYTKPTDNTR

-1067 DDLTVSDQLKAKLA
+1067 DDPMVSDQLKAKLA

-1097 SGKDAPEQ
+1097 SGQDAPEQ
-1105 ITASCTVIG
+1105 VTASCAVIG
-1114 PNASGASVSWASE
+1114 PNASGASVSWAPE

-1167 GDDAATGKWWQLF
+1167 GYDAATGKWWQLF
-1180 INGESATV
+1180 INGKSATV

-1199 KVVWYYSAWGDSL
+1199 KVVWYY
-1212 PGQVMG
+1212 
-1218 SVKVIGKDASGLD
+1218 
-1231 QVWADTTSLTL
+1231 
-1242 VEGSTAADLSEAA
+1242 
-1255 FAEKG
+1255 
-1260 LTHSSSTSSWG
+1260 
-1271 YYLSTITS
+1271 
-1279 PVDGRE
+1279 
-1285 LGWDATTGAYWHLF
+1285 
-1299 VNGTASQVGASSVN
+1299 
-1313 IANGDEVVWYYC
+1313 C
-1325 TDTDGLPKSDA
+1325 TDSDSLPKSDA
-1336 LVIYPTV
+1336 LVIDPTA
-1343 TRPTGYDAAWPGY
+1343 TRPTSLSAAWPGY
-1356 KGTDETGVV
+1356 KGTGETGVV

-1372 SSSTTYAKLDWA
+1372 PGSGTYAKLDWA

-1409 AQTQLYR
+1409 AQTRLYR

-1460 ADKLTTV
+1460 ADMLTTL
-1467 WVSAALSTSTGASGK
+1467 WVSAAFPTSTSSSGK
-1482 AVDQQFLSSIIVRD
+1482 AVDQQLLSSITVRD
-1496 GKAFFSTVAP
+1496 GKAYFSTVAP

-1551 ANDSGRVSL
+1551 ANDAGRVSL

-1567 ELSSVELGTRC
+1567 EVSSVDLGTRC

-1603 RSDGSLTAGRSV
+1603 RADGSLTVGCSV
-1615 EFGSYSTSSPTVC
+1615 RFGSYSTSSPTIC
-1628 DGLLYVGGSSSS
+1628 DGLLYVGGSSSA

-1688 GNTYVYF
+1688 GNTYAYF

-1705 AYRLGDTQ
+1705 AYRLGDAE

-1719 PASDLW
+1719 PANDLW

-1755 ATTAAPG
+1755 ATTTVPG
-1762 EKGGGS
+1762 EKGQGGQGGNGGSAGGTGAQGGNGGQSGS
-1768 SSGSGGEN
+1768 SSTGGAA
-1776 NGGSSSGGS
+1776 
-1785 TSGSGNG
+1785 GSGNG
-1792 GSTSGNSGST
+1792 AATGKGGVSGNGATSTPAASSATTASTS
-1802 GGTASKGGSGKGSS
+1802 SS
-1816 SGSSDNS
+1816 ED
-1823 NAKST
+1823 
-1828 NDSTGTSTAMAS
+1828 
-1840 EATASASESG
+1840 G
-1850 SLLDSYS
+1850 SLLGSYT
-1857 SEDVTSVTSVGDKDS
+1857 SEDVTSVTSVGDKDDA
-1872 VVTGQMP
+1872 VTGEAP
-1879 AADKATQ
+1879 ATDAAAQT
-1886 KGLPI
+1886 GLPI

>member
-1 MKPTKPTGMSGLCLR
+1 MRPIKHTGMSGLRLR
-16 DRILTVTL
+16 DRILAVVL

-29 ASMVPTRALAEVMA
+29 SSMVPTRALAEA
-43 DTSSATTAAALA
+43 TAETSSATTAAAPV
-55 EASASDAASA
+55 ETSASDAASV

-127 ATAQSLSLADYAGR
+127 ATAQSLSLASYAGR
-141 YVHCTITTVD
+141 YVSCTITTAD
-151 GSSSRTARSRNKV
+151 SSSSRTTRSRNKV

-186 DTLSA
+186 DILSA

-198 VDATS
+198 ADATS
-203 NASVTWSWYASDL
+203 NASVTWSWYASDS

-247 DGGFGA
+247 DGGYGA

-266 AVTLYKVTVD
+266 TFTLYKVTVD

-291 YTGSYTQTTSA
+291 YTGSYTQTSSA

-317 DDSAFTDIPGA
+317 DDSAFADIPGA
-328 TSATFTVPEQTTDGT
+328 TSATFTIPEQTTDGT
-343 SLLGTYLRV
+343 SLLGKYLRV

-367 YYGTSTQ
+367 YYGSSTQ
-374 GPVGPVALAGGY
+374 DPVGPVALAGGY
-386 DVSSVKLSSSATNA
+386 DVSSVKLSSSVTNA
-400 QVGATLTAQPQYQ
+400 QVGATLTAAPQYQ
-413 EASSWGTYE
+413 KASSWGTYE

-427 DAKLACTWYAADD
+427 DAKLTCTWYAADD

-449 TAADGA
+449 TAEDGA
-455 SGTTLALSSSL
+455 TGTTLTLSSSL
-466 EGAYVWASCSA
+466 EGTYVWASCSA

-484 EKVQVKAAG
+484 EKVQVKASG

-523 LSGSDVDVTANDG
+523 LSGSNVEVTGKDG
-536 VSLQWYVGDA
+536 VTLQWYVANA

-572 GKYLKVVATSGATSV
+572 GKYLKVVATSGDASV
-587 SKFFDQPVADSTT
+587 SKAFDQPVADGTT

-606 RLQNENWRPTLKY
+606 RLQNENWRPTLTY

-700 LARGDETATFTP
+700 LTRGDETATFTP

-770 SSVKVTGK
+770 GSVKVTGE

-792 ADTPVTLTATVSFT
+792 ADTPVTLSATVSFT

-835 ALASKVETGFTYDKV
+835 ALASEVQTGFTYDKV

-869 LPTTRKLGVDGK
+869 LPTTRTLGVDGK
-881 YYTVSYSSSDPLV
+881 YYAVSYSSSDPLV

-900 ATVVRPLGTARTVAI
+900 ATVVRPLSTARTVAI
-915 TCTVTDKSNSQVTA
+915 TCTVTDKSNSEVTA
-929 SKTLEFTLSPVS
+929 TKTLEFTLSPVS
-941 EQEIDAAVSLM
+941 EQEIDEAVSLM
-952 EQAKAGY
+952 EDAKAGY
-959 ALALLDGQSATN
+959 ALALLDGQAASN
-971 VTGNLRP
+971 VTGNLHT

-992 AHDRD
+992 ARNRD
-997 TQSANPGIVLVD
+997 TQSAHPGIVLVD
-1009 LPGYSDMGGMSWRTF
+1009 LPGYSDMGGMTWRTF

-1033 HELLAYTKPTDNTR
+1033 NELLAYTKPADNTR

-1067 DDLTVSDQLKAKLA
+1067 DDPTVSDQLKAKLA

-1097 SGKDAPEQ
+1097 SGQDAPEQ
-1105 ITASCTVIG
+1105 VTASCAVIG
-1114 PNASGASVSWASE
+1114 PNASGASVSWAPE

-1167 GDDAATGKWWQLF
+1167 GYDASTGKWWQLF
-1180 INGESATV
+1180 INGKSATV

-1199 KVVWYYSAWGDSL
+1199 KVVWYY
-1212 PGQVMG
+1212 
-1218 SVKVIGKDASGLD
+1218 
-1231 QVWADTTSLTL
+1231 
-1242 VEGSTAADLSEAA
+1242 
-1255 FAEKG
+1255 
-1260 LTHSSSTSSWG
+1260 
-1271 YYLSTITS
+1271 
-1279 PVDGRE
+1279 
-1285 LGWDATTGAYWHLF
+1285 
-1299 VNGTASQVGASSVN
+1299 
-1313 IANGDEVVWYYC
+1313 C
-1325 TDTDGLPKSDA
+1325 TDSDSLPKSDA
-1336 LVIYPTV
+1336 LVIDPTA
-1343 TRPTGYDAAWPGY
+1343 TRPTRLSAAWPGY
-1356 KGTDETGVV
+1356 KGTGETGVV
-1365 RGLSTPV
+1365 RWLSTPV
-1372 SSSTTYAKLDWA
+1372 PCSGTYAKLDWS

-1389 TAMYVNAS
+1389 TAMFVNAS
-1397 DAIIVNGEVYDA
+1397 DAIIVNGDVYDA
-1409 AQTQLYR
+1409 AQTQLYC

-1421 GVVLDEARLAASVD
+1421 GLVLDEARLAASVD

-1460 ADKLTTV
+1460 ADTLTTV
-1467 WVSAALSTSTGASGK
+1467 WVSAVLPTSTSSSDK
-1482 AVDQQFLSSIIVRD
+1482 AVDQQLLSSITVRD
-1496 GKAFFSTVAP
+1496 GKAYFSTAAP

-1523 GSLVWS
+1523 GSVVWS
-1529 HEGTDAGYYWTG
+1529 HEDTEAGFYWTG

-1551 ANDSGRVSL
+1551 ANDAGRVSL
-1560 LDAATGR
+1560 LDTATGLER
-1567 ELSSVELGTRC
+1567 SSLELGTRC
-1578 RAQLAVSGNVAY
+1578 RAQLTVSGNVAY
-1590 AVTTDGVLHELYL
+1590 AVTTDGVLHELFL
-1603 RSDGSLTAGRSV
+1603 GSDGSLTACRSLK
-1615 EFGSYSTSSPTVC
+1615 FGAYSTSSPVIC
-1628 DGLLYVGGSSSS
+1628 DGLLYVGGSSSA

-1652 ASMSVKHEALVP
+1652 ASMRVTHEALVP
-1664 TTSVEGQVGT
+1664 ATAVEGQVGT
-1674 GDVKSAPL
+1674 GDVKSSPL

-1705 AYRLGDTQ
+1705 AYRLGDAA

-1719 PASDLW
+1719 PAAGLW

-1743 NDSGTLFKLDAG
+1743 NDSGTLFKLDAS
-1755 ATTAAPG
+1755 AKAASGEKDQG
-1762 EKGGGS
+1762 EKGN
-1768 SSGSGGEN
+1768 SGQGENGEN

-1828 NDSTGTSTAMAS
+1828 NDSTGTSTATAS
-1840 EATASASESG
+1840 EATATASEDG
-1850 SLLDSYS
+1850 SLLGSYA
-1857 SEDVTSVTSVGDKDS
+1857 SEDVTSVTSVGDKNDA
-1872 VVTGQMP
+1872 VTGEAP
-1879 AADKATQ
+1879 ATDVAAQT
-1886 KGLPI
+1886 GLPI

>member
-1 MKPTKPTGMSGLCLR
+1 MKPTKPMAASGTNLR
-16 DRILTVTL
+16 KRILAVTL

-29 ASMVPTRALAEVMA
+29 ASMVPT
-43 DTSSATTAAALA
+43 SALA
-55 EASASDAASA
+55 EAAAESAPAATSA
-65 SIYSTYLTTSASS
+65 AATAAATVSIYSTYLTTSESS
-78 TGGTYAYAAS
+78 TSGTYAYAAS
-88 DTLWAWAREKG
+88 DTLWAWARERG
-99 ASAPIDPA
+99 ASAPIDA
-107 SLTYQWQ
+107 SALTYQWQ

-127 ATAQSLSLADYAGR
+127 ATAQSLSLASYAGR
-141 YVHCTITTVD
+141 YVHCTITTAD
-151 GSSSRTARSRNKV
+151 GSSSRTTRSRNKV

-186 DTLSA
+186 DILSA

-198 VDATS
+198 ADATS
-203 NASVTWSWYASDL
+203 NASVTWSWYASDS

-227 TGPTLNV
+227 TGPTLSV

-266 AVTLYKVTVD
+266 TVTLYKVTVD

-328 TSATFTVPEQTTDGT
+328 TSATFTVPEQTSDGT

-374 GPVGPVALAGGY
+374 DPVGPVALAGGY

-413 EASSWGTYE
+413 KASSWGTYE

-427 DAKLACTWYAADD
+427 DAKLTCTWYAADD
-440 AAGTNTREL
+440 AAGINTREL
-449 TAADGA
+449 TAEDGA
-455 SGTTLALSSSL
+455 TGTTLTLSSSL
-466 EGAYVWASCSA
+466 EGTYVWASCSA

-484 EKVQVKAAG
+484 EKVQVKASG

-523 LSGSDVDVTANDG
+523 LSGSNVEVTGKDG
-536 VSLQWYVGDA
+536 VSLQWYV
-546 ADAPTEDWQPLDGC
+546 ADSASAPADEWLPLDGC

-712 NRTFQVPWDENAALA
+712 NRTFQVPWDENAARA
-727 VLQAKADAITLGFAD
+727 VLQKKADAITLGFAD

-806 GYGMP
+806 GNGMP

-835 ALASKVETGFTYDKV
+835 ALAGKVEAGFTYDKV

-869 LPTTRKLGVDGK
+869 LPTTRTLGVDGK
-881 YYTVSYSSSDPLV
+881 YYAVSYSSSDPLV

-915 TCTVTDKSNSQVTA
+915 TCTVTDKSNPEVTA
-929 SKTLEFTLSPVS
+929 IKTLEFTLSSVS
-941 EQEIDAAVSLM
+941 EQEIDEAVSLM
-952 EQAKAGY
+952 QEAKAGY
-959 ALALLDGQSATN
+959 ALALLDGQSAAN

-997 TQSANPGIVLVD
+997 TQSAHPGIVPVD

-1067 DDLTVSDQLKAKLA
+1067 DDPTVSDQLKAKLA

-1105 ITASCTVIG
+1105 VTASCAVIG
-1114 PNASGASVSWASE
+1114 PNASGASVSWAPE

-1167 GDDAATGKWWQLF
+1167 GYDASTGKWWQLF
-1180 INGESATV
+1180 INGKSATV

-1199 KVVWYYSAWGDSL
+1199 KVVWYY
-1212 PGQVMG
+1212 
-1218 SVKVIGKDASGLD
+1218 
-1231 QVWADTTSLTL
+1231 
-1242 VEGSTAADLSEAA
+1242 
-1255 FAEKG
+1255 
-1260 LTHSSSTSSWG
+1260 
-1271 YYLSTITS
+1271 
-1279 PVDGRE
+1279 
-1285 LGWDATTGAYWHLF
+1285 
-1299 VNGTASQVGASSVN
+1299 
-1313 IANGDEVVWYYC
+1313 C
-1325 TDTDGLPKSDA
+1325 TDSDSLPKSDA
-1336 LVIYPTV
+1336 LVIDPTAA
-1343 TRPTGYDAAWPGY
+1343 RPTSLSAAWPGY
-1356 KGTDETGVV
+1356 KGTGETGVV

-1372 SSSTTYAKLDWA
+1372 PGSGTYAKLDWA

-1460 ADKLTTV
+1460 ADTLTTV
-1467 WVSAALSTSTGASGK
+1467 WVSAALPTSTSSSGK
-1482 AVDQQFLSSIIVRD
+1482 AVDQQLLSSVTVRD
-1496 GKAFFSTVAP
+1496 GKAYFSTAAP

-1523 GSLVWS
+1523 GSLVWL

-1551 ANDSGRVSL
+1551 ANDEGRASL
-1560 LDAATGR
+1560 FGTATG
-1567 ELSSVELGTRC
+1567 EEFSSVELGTRC
-1578 RAQLAVSGNVAY
+1578 RAQLAVSGNTVY
-1590 AVTTDGVLHELYL
+1590 AVTTDGVLHELFL
-1603 RSDGSLTAGRSV
+1603 GSDGSLTAGRSV
-1615 EFGSYSTSSPTVC
+1615 RFGSYSTSSPTIC
-1628 DGLLYVGGSSSS
+1628 DGLLYVGGSSSA
-1640 DVTRGALFVIDL
+1640 DLTRGALFVIDL
-1652 ASMSVKHEALVP
+1652 ASMSFKHEALVP

-1705 AYRLGDTQ
+1705 VYRLGDAE

-1719 PASDLW
+1719 PANDLW

-1755 ATTAAPG
+1755 ATTTVPG
-1762 EKGGGS
+1762 EKGQGGQ
-1768 SSGSGGEN
+1768 GGN
-1776 NGGSSSGGS
+1776 GGNGGSAG
-1785 TSGSGNG
+1785 GNG
-1792 GSTSGNSGST
+1792 GSTGGNGGST
-1802 GGTASKGGSGKGSS
+1802 GGNGGQSDSSSTGGAAGSGNGAATGKGGVSGNGATSTPAASSATTAS
-1816 SGSSDNS
+1816 
-1823 NAKST
+1823 
-1828 NDSTGTSTAMAS
+1828 TSLS
-1840 EATASASESG
+1840 EDG
-1850 SLLDSYS
+1850 SLLGSYT
-1857 SEDVTSVTSVGDKDS
+1857 SEDVTSVTSVGDKDDA
-1872 VVTGQMP
+1872 VAGEVP
-1879 AADKATQ
+1879 ASDSAPQA
-1886 KGLPI
+1886 GLPI

-1915 SDAIEGRRG
+1915 SEVTEGRRG

>member
-1 MKPTKPTGMSGLCLR
+1 MKPTKPMAASGTNLR
-16 DRILTVTL
+16 KRILAVTL

-29 ASMVPTRALAEVMA
+29 ASMVPT
-43 DTSSATTAAALA
+43 SALA
-55 EASASDAASA
+55 EAAAESAPAATSA
-65 SIYSTYLTTSASS
+65 AATAAATVSIYSTYLTTSESS
-78 TGGTYAYAAS
+78 TSGTYAYAAS
-88 DTLWAWAREKG
+88 DTLWAWARERG
-99 ASAPIDPA
+99 ASAPIDA
-107 SLTYQWQ
+107 SALTYQWQ

-127 ATAQSLSLADYAGR
+127 ATAQSLSLASYAGR
-141 YVHCTITTVD
+141 YVHCTITTAD
-151 GSSSRTARSRNKV
+151 GSSSRTTRSRNKV

-186 DTLSA
+186 DILSA

-198 VDATS
+198 ADATS
-203 NASVTWSWYASDL
+203 NASVTWSWYASDS

-227 TGPTLNV
+227 TGPTLSV

-266 AVTLYKVTVD
+266 TVTLYKVTVD

-328 TSATFTVPEQTTDGT
+328 TSATFTVPEQTSDGT

-374 GPVGPVALAGGY
+374 DPVGPVALAGGY

-413 EASSWGTYE
+413 KASSWGTYE

-427 DAKLACTWYAADD
+427 DAKLTCTWYAADD
-440 AAGTNTREL
+440 AAGINTREL
-449 TAADGA
+449 TAEDGA
-455 SGTTLALSSSL
+455 TGTTLTLSSSL
-466 EGAYVWASCSA
+466 EGTYVWASCSA

-484 EKVQVKAAG
+484 EKVQVKASG

-523 LSGSDVDVTANDG
+523 LSGSNVEVTGKDG
-536 VSLQWYVGDA
+536 VSLQWYV
-546 ADAPTEDWQPLDGC
+546 ADSASAPADEWLPLDGC

-712 NRTFQVPWDENAALA
+712 NRTFQVPWDENAARA
-727 VLQAKADAITLGFAD
+727 VLQKKADAITLGFAD

-806 GYGMP
+806 GNGMP

-835 ALASKVETGFTYDKV
+835 ALAGKVEAGFTYDKV

-869 LPTTRKLGVDGK
+869 LPTTRTLGVDGK
-881 YYTVSYSSSDPLV
+881 YYAVSYSSSDPLV

-915 TCTVTDKSNSQVTA
+915 TCTVTDKSNPEVTA
-929 SKTLEFTLSPVS
+929 IKTLEFTLSSVS
-941 EQEIDAAVSLM
+941 EQEIDEAVSLM
-952 EQAKAGY
+952 QEAKAGY
-959 ALALLDGQSATN
+959 ALALLDGQSAAN

-997 TQSANPGIVLVD
+997 TQSAHPGIVPVD

-1067 DDLTVSDQLKAKLA
+1067 DDPTVSDQLKAKLA

-1105 ITASCTVIG
+1105 VTASCAVIG
-1114 PNASGASVSWASE
+1114 PNASGASVSWAPE

-1167 GDDAATGKWWQLF
+1167 GYDASTGKWWQLF
-1180 INGESATV
+1180 INGKSATV

-1199 KVVWYYSAWGDSL
+1199 KVVWYY
-1212 PGQVMG
+1212 
-1218 SVKVIGKDASGLD
+1218 
-1231 QVWADTTSLTL
+1231 
-1242 VEGSTAADLSEAA
+1242 
-1255 FAEKG
+1255 
-1260 LTHSSSTSSWG
+1260 
-1271 YYLSTITS
+1271 
-1279 PVDGRE
+1279 
-1285 LGWDATTGAYWHLF
+1285 
-1299 VNGTASQVGASSVN
+1299 
-1313 IANGDEVVWYYC
+1313 C
-1325 TDTDGLPKSDA
+1325 TDSDSLPKSDA
-1336 LVIYPTV
+1336 LVIDPTAA
-1343 TRPTGYDAAWPGY
+1343 RPTSLSAAWPGY
-1356 KGTDETGVV
+1356 KGTGETGVV

-1372 SSSTTYAKLDWA
+1372 PGSGTYAKLDWA

-1460 ADKLTTV
+1460 ADTLTTV
-1467 WVSAALSTSTGASGK
+1467 WVSAALPTSTSSSGK
-1482 AVDQQFLSSIIVRD
+1482 AVDQQLLSSVTVRD
-1496 GKAFFSTVAP
+1496 GKAYFSTAAP

-1523 GSLVWS
+1523 GGLVWS

-1551 ANDSGRVSL
+1551 ANDEGRVSL
-1560 LDAATGR
+1560 FGTATGE

-1578 RAQLAVSGNVAY
+1578 RAQLAVSGNTVY
-1590 AVTTDGVLHELYL
+1590 AVTTDGVLHELFL
-1603 RSDGSLTAGRSV
+1603 GSDGSLTAGRSV
-1615 EFGSYSTSSPTVC
+1615 RFGSYSTSSPTIC
-1628 DGLLYVGGSSSS
+1628 DGLLYVGGSSSA
-1640 DVTRGALFVIDL
+1640 DLTRGALFVIDL
-1652 ASMSVKHEALVP
+1652 ASMSFKHEALVP

-1705 AYRLGDTQ
+1705 VYRLGDAE

-1719 PASDLW
+1719 PANDLW

-1755 ATTAAPG
+1755 ATTTVPG
-1762 EKGGGS
+1762 EKGQGGQ
-1768 SSGSGGEN
+1768 GGN
-1776 NGGSSSGGS
+1776 GGNGGSAG
-1785 TSGSGNG
+1785 GNG
-1792 GSTSGNSGST
+1792 GSTGGNGGQSDSSST
-1802 GGTASKGGSGKGSS
+1802 GGAAGSGNGAATGKGGVSGNGATSTPAASSATTAS
-1816 SGSSDNS
+1816 
-1823 NAKST
+1823 
-1828 NDSTGTSTAMAS
+1828 TSLS
-1840 EATASASESG
+1840 EDG
-1850 SLLDSYS
+1850 SLLGSYT
-1857 SEDVTSVTSVGDKDS
+1857 SEDVTSVTSVGDKDDA
-1872 VVTGQMP
+1872 VAGEVP
-1879 AADKATQ
+1879 ASDSAPQA
-1886 KGLPI
+1886 GLPI

-1915 SDAIEGRRG
+1915 SEVTEGRRG

>member
-1 MKPTKPTGMSGLCLR
+1 MKPTKPMAASGTNLR
-16 DRILTVTL
+16 KRILAVTL

-29 ASMVPTRALAEVMA
+29 ASMVPT
-43 DTSSATTAAALA
+43 SALA
-55 EASASDAASA
+55 EAAAESAPAATSA
-65 SIYSTYLTTSASS
+65 AATAAATVSIYSTYLTTSESS
-78 TGGTYAYAAS
+78 TSGTYAYAAS
-88 DTLWAWAREKG
+88 DTLWAWARERG
-99 ASAPIDPA
+99 ASAPIDA
-107 SLTYQWQ
+107 SALTYQWQ

-127 ATAQSLSLADYAGR
+127 ATAQSLSLASYAGR
-141 YVHCTITTVD
+141 YVHCTITTAD
-151 GSSSRTARSRNKV
+151 GSSSRTTRSRNKV

-186 DTLSA
+186 DILSA

-198 VDATS
+198 ADATS
-203 NASVTWSWYASDL
+203 NASVTWSWYASDS

-227 TGPTLNV
+227 TGPTLSV

-266 AVTLYKVTVD
+266 TVTLYKVTVD

-328 TSATFTVPEQTTDGT
+328 TSATFTVPEQTSDGT

-374 GPVGPVALAGGY
+374 DPVGPVALAGGY

-413 EASSWGTYE
+413 KASSWGTYE

-427 DAKLACTWYAADD
+427 DAKLTCTWYAADD
-440 AAGTNTREL
+440 AAGINTREL
-449 TAADGA
+449 TAEDGA
-455 SGTTLALSSSL
+455 TGTTLTLSSSL
-466 EGAYVWASCSA
+466 EGTYVWASCSA

-484 EKVQVKAAG
+484 EKVQVKASG

-523 LSGSDVDVTANDG
+523 LSGSNVEVTGKDG
-536 VSLQWYVGDA
+536 VSLQWYV
-546 ADAPTEDWQPLDGC
+546 ADSASAPADEWLPLDGC

-712 NRTFQVPWDENAALA
+712 NRTFQVPWDENAARA
-727 VLQAKADAITLGFAD
+727 VLQKKADAITLGFAD

-806 GYGMP
+806 GNGMP

-835 ALASKVETGFTYDKV
+835 ALAGKVEAGFTYDKV

-869 LPTTRKLGVDGK
+869 LPTTRTLGVDGK
-881 YYTVSYSSSDPLV
+881 YYAVSYSSSDPLV

-915 TCTVTDKSNSQVTA
+915 TCTVTDKSNPEVTA
-929 SKTLEFTLSPVS
+929 IKTLEFTLSSVS
-941 EQEIDAAVSLM
+941 EQEIDEAVSLM
-952 EQAKAGY
+952 QEAKAGY
-959 ALALLDGQSATN
+959 ALALLDGQSAAN

-997 TQSANPGIVLVD
+997 TQSAHPGIVPVD

-1067 DDLTVSDQLKAKLA
+1067 DDPTVSDQLKAKLA

-1105 ITASCTVIG
+1105 VTASCAVIG
-1114 PNASGASVSWASE
+1114 PNASGASVSWAPE

-1167 GDDAATGKWWQLF
+1167 GYDASTGKWWQLF
-1180 INGESATV
+1180 INGKSATV

-1199 KVVWYYSAWGDSL
+1199 KVVWYY
-1212 PGQVMG
+1212 
-1218 SVKVIGKDASGLD
+1218 
-1231 QVWADTTSLTL
+1231 
-1242 VEGSTAADLSEAA
+1242 
-1255 FAEKG
+1255 
-1260 LTHSSSTSSWG
+1260 
-1271 YYLSTITS
+1271 
-1279 PVDGRE
+1279 
-1285 LGWDATTGAYWHLF
+1285 
-1299 VNGTASQVGASSVN
+1299 
-1313 IANGDEVVWYYC
+1313 C
-1325 TDTDGLPKSDA
+1325 TDSDSLPKSDA
-1336 LVIYPTV
+1336 LVIDPTAA
-1343 TRPTGYDAAWPGY
+1343 RPTSLSAAWPGY
-1356 KGTDETGVV
+1356 KGTGETGVV

-1372 SSSTTYAKLDWA
+1372 PGSGTYAKLDWA

-1460 ADKLTTV
+1460 ADTLTTV
-1467 WVSAALSTSTGASGK
+1467 WVSAALPTSTSSSGK
-1482 AVDQQFLSSIIVRD
+1482 AVDQQLLSSVTVRD
-1496 GKAFFSTVAP
+1496 GKAYFSTAAP

-1523 GSLVWS
+1523 GSLVWL

-1551 ANDSGRVSL
+1551 ANDEGRVSL
-1560 LDAATGR
+1560 FGTATGE

-1578 RAQLAVSGNVAY
+1578 RAQLAVSGNTVY
-1590 AVTTDGVLHELYL
+1590 AVTTDGVLHELFL
-1603 RSDGSLTAGRSV
+1603 GSDGSLTAGRSV
-1615 EFGSYSTSSPTVC
+1615 RFGSYSTSSPTIC
-1628 DGLLYVGGSSSS
+1628 DGLLYVGGSSSA
-1640 DVTRGALFVIDL
+1640 DLTRGALFVIDL
-1652 ASMSVKHEALVP
+1652 ASMSFKHEALVP

-1705 AYRLGDTQ
+1705 VYRLGDAE

-1719 PASDLW
+1719 PANDLW

-1755 ATTAAPG
+1755 ATTTVPG
-1762 EKGGGS
+1762 EKGQGGQ
-1768 SSGSGGEN
+1768 GGN
-1776 NGGSSSGGS
+1776 GGNGGSAG
-1785 TSGSGNG
+1785 GNG
-1792 GSTSGNSGST
+1792 GSTGGNGGQSDSSST
-1802 GGTASKGGSGKGSS
+1802 GGAAGSGNGAATGKGGVSGNGATSTPAASSATTAS
-1816 SGSSDNS
+1816 
-1823 NAKST
+1823 
-1828 NDSTGTSTAMAS
+1828 TSLS
-1840 EATASASESG
+1840 EDG
-1850 SLLDSYS
+1850 SLLGSYT
-1857 SEDVTSVTSVGDKDS
+1857 SEDVTSVTSVGDKDDA
-1872 VVTGQMP
+1872 VAGEVP
-1879 AADKATQ
+1879 ASDSAPQA
-1886 KGLPI
+1886 GLPI

-1915 SDAIEGRRG
+1915 SEVTEGRRG

>member
-127 ATAQSLSLADYAGR
+127 ATTQSLPLASYAGR
-141 YVHCTITTVD
+141 YVRCTITTAD
-151 GSSSRTARSRNKV
+151 GSSSRTTRSRNKV

-198 VDATS
+198 ADATS
-203 NASVTWSWYASDL
+203 NASVTWSWYASDS

-247 DGGFGA
+247 DGGYGA
-253 TKSSAAGPVQEAG
+253 AKSSVAGPVQEAG

-302 DVVHYQWQWAASNTT
+302 DVVHYQWQWAASSTT

-374 GPVGPVALAGGY
+374 DPVGPVALAGGY
-386 DVSSVKLSSSATNA
+386 DVSSVKLSSSVTNA

-449 TAADGA
+449 TAEDGA
-455 SGTTLALSSSL
+455 TGTTLALSSSL

-484 EKVQVKAAG
+484 EKVQVKAVG
-493 SYDLHHVLVSPTS
+493 SYDPHHVLVSPTS

-512 STATA
+512 ATATA
-517 TVYAAQ
+517 TVYASQ
-523 LSGSDVDVTANDG
+523 LSGSNVEVTGKDG
-536 VSLQWYVGDA
+536 VTLQWYVANA
-546 ADAPTEDWQPLDGC
+546 ADAPAEEWQPLDGC

-572 GKYLKVVATSGATSV
+572 GKNLKVMATSGATSV
-587 SKFFDQPVADSTT
+587 SKAFDQPVADSTT

-606 RLQNENWRPTLKY
+606 RLQNESWRPTLTY
-619 GTDTNVNDVLL
+619 GTDANVNDVLL

-637 VDTTGLAVRVTS
+637 VETTGLTVRVTS
-649 VSFQNTNSNATAGIS
+649 VSFQDTNSNATVGIS

-679 TSKVSSWN
+679 TSKVSNWN
-687 MSSLQTVSSITFT
+687 MSSLQTVSSITFALT
-700 LARGDETATFTP
+700 RGDETATFTP
-712 NRTFQVPWDENAALA
+712 NRTFQVPWDENAARA

-755 PASLSGASATWTASD
+755 PASLSGASASWTASD
-770 SSVKVTGK
+770 SSVKVTGE
-778 SWDSTLTATPTRGS
+778 SWDSTLTATPARGS
-792 ADTPVTLTATVSFT
+792 ADTPVTLSATVSFT

-811 DVTVTKDFPIT
+811 DVAVTKGFPIT

-835 ALASKVETGFTYDKV
+835 ALASKVEASFTYDKV

-869 LPTTRKLGVDGK
+869 LPTTRTLGVDGK
-881 YYTVSYSSSDPLV
+881 YYAVSYSSSDPLV

-915 TCTVTDKSNSQVTA
+915 TCTVTDKSNPEVTA
-929 SKTLEFTLSPVS
+929 TKTLEFTLSPVS
-941 EQEIDAAVSLM
+941 EQEIDEAVSLM
-952 EQAKAGY
+952 QDAKAGY
-959 ALALLDGQSATN
+959 ALALLDGQSAAN

-997 TQSANPGIVLVD
+997 TQSAHPGIVLVD

-1033 HELLAYTKPTDNTR
+1033 HELLTYTKPTDNTR

-1067 DDLTVSDQLKAKLA
+1067 DDPMVSDQLKAKLA

-1097 SGKDAPEQ
+1097 SGQDAPEQ
-1105 ITASCTVIG
+1105 VTASCAVIG
-1114 PNASGASVSWASE
+1114 PNASGASVSWAPE

-1167 GDDAATGKWWQLF
+1167 GYDASTGKWWQLF
-1180 INGESATV
+1180 INGKSATV

-1199 KVVWYYSAWGDSL
+1199 KVVWYY
-1212 PGQVMG
+1212 
-1218 SVKVIGKDASGLD
+1218 
-1231 QVWADTTSLTL
+1231 
-1242 VEGSTAADLSEAA
+1242 
-1255 FAEKG
+1255 
-1260 LTHSSSTSSWG
+1260 
-1271 YYLSTITS
+1271 
-1279 PVDGRE
+1279 
-1285 LGWDATTGAYWHLF
+1285 
-1299 VNGTASQVGASSVN
+1299 
-1313 IANGDEVVWYYC
+1313 C
-1325 TDTDGLPKSDA
+1325 TDSDSLPKSDA
-1336 LVIYPTV
+1336 LVIDPTA
-1343 TRPTGYDAAWPGY
+1343 TRPTSLSAAWPGY
-1356 KGTDETGVV
+1356 KGTGETGVV
-1365 RGLSTPV
+1365 RGISTPV
-1372 SSSTTYAKLDWA
+1372 PGFGTYAKLDWA
-1384 QSRLT
+1384 QSRLA

-1460 ADKLTTV
+1460 ADTLTTV
-1467 WVSAALSTSTGASGK
+1467 WVSAALPTSTSSSGK
-1482 AVDQQFLSSIIVRD
+1482 AVEQQLLSSITVRD
-1496 GKAFFSTVAP
+1496 SKAYFSTVAP

-1551 ANDSGRVSL
+1551 ANDAGRVSL
-1560 LDAATGR
+1560 LDAATGC
-1567 ELSSVELGTRC
+1567 ELSSVDLGTRC

-1603 RSDGSLTAGRSV
+1603 HADGSLTAGRSV
-1615 EFGSYSTSSPTVC
+1615 RFGSYSTSSPTIC
-1628 DGLLYVGGSSSS
+1628 DGLLYVGGSSSA

-1705 AYRLGDTQ
+1705 AYRLGDTE

-1719 PASDLW
+1719 PASELW

-1732 ACDASGNLYFF
+1732 ACDANGNLYFF

-1755 ATTAAPG
+1755 ATTTTPG
-1762 EKGGGS
+1762 EKGQGGQ
-1768 SSGSGGEN
+1768 G
-1776 NGGSSSGGS
+1776 
-1785 TSGSGNG
+1785 GNG
-1792 GSTSGNSGST
+1792 GQGGSGST
-1802 GGTASKGGSGKGSS
+1802 GGNGGQGGSGSTAGTASGDNGAATGKGGV
-1816 SGSSDNS
+1816 SGNG
-1823 NAKST
+1823 A
-1828 NDSTGTSTAMAS
+1828 TSTPAAS
-1840 EATASASESG
+1840 SATTASASSSEDG
-1850 SLLDSYS
+1850 SLLGSYT
-1857 SEDVTSVTSVGDKDS
+1857 SEDVTSVTSVGDKDDA
-1872 VVTGQMP
+1872 VAGEVP
-1879 AADKATQ
+1879 ATDSAAQ
-1886 KGLPI
+1886 AGLPI

-1901 ALLILLLATRRRDK
+1901 ALLILLISTRRRDK
-1915 SDAIEGRRG
+1915 SDVTEGRRG

>member
-1 MKPTKPTGMSGLCLR
+1 MKPTKPMAASGTNLR
-16 DRILTVTL
+16 KRILAVTL

-29 ASMVPTRALAEVMA
+29 ASMVPT
-43 DTSSATTAAALA
+43 SALA
-55 EASASDAASA
+55 EAAAESAPAATSA
-65 SIYSTYLTTSASS
+65 AATAAATVSIYSTYLTTSESS
-78 TGGTYAYAAS
+78 TSGTYAYAAS
-88 DTLWAWAREKG
+88 DTLWAWARERG
-99 ASAPIDPA
+99 ASAPIDA
-107 SLTYQWQ
+107 SALTYQWQ

-127 ATAQSLSLADYAGR
+127 ATAQSLSLASYAGR
-141 YVHCTITTVD
+141 YVHCTITTAD
-151 GSSSRTARSRNKV
+151 GSSSRTTRSRNKV

-186 DTLSA
+186 DILSA

-198 VDATS
+198 ADATS
-203 NASVTWSWYASDL
+203 NASVTWSWYASDS

-227 TGPTLNV
+227 TGPTLSV

-266 AVTLYKVTVD
+266 TVTLYKVTVD

-328 TSATFTVPEQTTDGT
+328 TSATFTVPEQTADGT

-352 KATSSNS
+352 RATSSNS

-374 GPVGPVALAGGY
+374 DPVGPVALAGGY

-413 EASSWGTYE
+413 KASSWGTYE

-427 DAKLACTWYAADD
+427 DAKLTCTWYAADD
-440 AAGTNTREL
+440 AAGINTREL
-449 TAADGA
+449 TAEDGA
-455 SGTTLALSSSL
+455 TGTTLTLSSSL
-466 EGAYVWASCSA
+466 EGTYVWASCSA

-484 EKVQVKAAG
+484 EKVQVKASG

-523 LSGSDVDVTANDG
+523 LSGSNVEVTGKDG
-536 VSLQWYVGDA
+536 VSLQWYV
-546 ADAPTEDWQPLDGC
+546 ADSASAPADEWLPLDGC

-712 NRTFQVPWDENAALA
+712 NRTFQVPWDENAARA
-727 VLQAKADAITLGFAD
+727 VLQKKADAITLGFAD

-806 GYGMP
+806 GNGMP

-835 ALASKVETGFTYDKV
+835 ALAGKVEAGFTYDKV

-869 LPTTRKLGVDGK
+869 LPTTRTLGVDGK
-881 YYTVSYSSSDPLV
+881 YYAVSYSSSDPLV

-915 TCTVTDKSNSQVTA
+915 TCTVTDKSNPEVTA
-929 SKTLEFTLSPVS
+929 IKTLEFTLSSVS
-941 EQEIDAAVSLM
+941 EQEIDEAVSLM
-952 EQAKAGY
+952 QEAKAGY
-959 ALALLDGQSATN
+959 ALALLDGQSAAN

-997 TQSANPGIVLVD
+997 TQSAHPGIVPVD

-1067 DDLTVSDQLKAKLA
+1067 DDPTVSDQLKAKLA

-1105 ITASCTVIG
+1105 VTASCAVIG
-1114 PNASGASVSWASE
+1114 PNASGASVSWAPE

-1167 GDDAATGKWWQLF
+1167 GYDASTGKWWQLF
-1180 INGESATV
+1180 INGKSATV

-1199 KVVWYYSAWGDSL
+1199 KVVWYY
-1212 PGQVMG
+1212 
-1218 SVKVIGKDASGLD
+1218 
-1231 QVWADTTSLTL
+1231 
-1242 VEGSTAADLSEAA
+1242 
-1255 FAEKG
+1255 
-1260 LTHSSSTSSWG
+1260 
-1271 YYLSTITS
+1271 
-1279 PVDGRE
+1279 
-1285 LGWDATTGAYWHLF
+1285 
-1299 VNGTASQVGASSVN
+1299 
-1313 IANGDEVVWYYC
+1313 C
-1325 TDTDGLPKSDA
+1325 TDSDSLPKSDA
-1336 LVIYPTV
+1336 LVIDPTAA
-1343 TRPTGYDAAWPGY
+1343 RPTSLSAAWPGY
-1356 KGTDETGVV
+1356 KGTGETGVV

-1372 SSSTTYAKLDWA
+1372 PGSGTYAKLDWA

-1460 ADKLTTV
+1460 ADTLTTV
-1467 WVSAALSTSTGASGK
+1467 WVSAALPTSTSSSGK
-1482 AVDQQFLSSIIVRD
+1482 AVDQQLLSSVTVRD
-1496 GKAFFSTVAP
+1496 GKAYFSTAAP

-1523 GSLVWS
+1523 GGLVWS

-1551 ANDSGRVSL
+1551 ANDEGRVSL
-1560 LDAATGR
+1560 FGTATGE

-1578 RAQLAVSGNVAY
+1578 RAQLAVSGNTVY
-1590 AVTTDGVLHELYL
+1590 AVTTDGVLHELFL
-1603 RSDGSLTAGRSV
+1603 GSDGSLTAGRSV
-1615 EFGSYSTSSPTVC
+1615 RFGSYSTSSPTIC
-1628 DGLLYVGGSSSS
+1628 DGLLYVGGSSSA
-1640 DVTRGALFVIDL
+1640 DLTRGALFVIDL
-1652 ASMSVKHEALVP
+1652 ASMSFKHEALVP

-1705 AYRLGDTQ
+1705 VYRLGDAE

-1719 PASDLW
+1719 PANDLW

-1755 ATTAAPG
+1755 ATTTVPG
-1762 EKGGGS
+1762 EKGQGGQ
-1768 SSGSGGEN
+1768 GGN
-1776 NGGSSSGGS
+1776 GGNGGSAG
-1785 TSGSGNG
+1785 GNG
-1792 GSTSGNSGST
+1792 GSTGGNGGQSDSSST
-1802 GGTASKGGSGKGSS
+1802 GGAAGSGNGAATGKGGVSGNGATSTPAASSATTAS
-1816 SGSSDNS
+1816 
-1823 NAKST
+1823 
-1828 NDSTGTSTAMAS
+1828 TSLS
-1840 EATASASESG
+1840 EDG
-1850 SLLDSYS
+1850 SLLGSYT
-1857 SEDVTSVTSVGDKDS
+1857 SEDVTSVTSVGDKDDA
-1872 VVTGQMP
+1872 VAGEVP
-1879 AADKATQ
+1879 ASDSAPQA
-1886 KGLPI
+1886 GLPI

-1915 SDAIEGRRG
+1915 SEVTEGRRG

>member
-1 MKPTKPTGMSGLCLR
+1 MKPTKPIGISGLCLR
-16 DRILTVTL
+16 DRILAVTL
-24 SLVTA
+24 SLVTV
-29 ASMVPTRALAEVMA
+29 ASMVPTRALAEVA
-43 DTSSATTAAALA
+43 AEASPAASSATTAAAPV

-127 ATAQSLSLADYAGR
+127 ATAQSLSLASYAGR
-141 YVHCTITTVD
+141 YVRCTLTTAD
-151 GSSSRTARSRNKV
+151 GASSRTTRSRNKV

-173 SVSLSNTGTLAPG
+173 SVTLSTTGTLAPG
-186 DTLSA
+186 DTLTA
-191 TAKDASG
+191 TAKDANG
-198 VDATS
+198 DDATS
-203 NASVTWSWYASDL
+203 NAAVTWSWYAADSS
-216 AYGTGEKIAGA
+216 YGTGEKIAGA

-291 YTGSYTQTTSA
+291 YTGSYTQTSSA

-328 TSATFTVPEQTTDGT
+328 TSATFTVPEQTADGT

-359 VVSTSVPS
+359 VVSTSMPS

-374 GPVGPVALAGGY
+374 DPVGPVALAGGY
-386 DVSSVKLSSSATNA
+386 DISSVKLSSSATNT

-413 EASSWGTYE
+413 EASGWGSYE
-422 TDLPS
+422 TDLPT

-449 TAADGA
+449 TAEDGA
-455 SGTTLALSSSL
+455 TGTTLTLSSSL
-466 EGAYVWASCSA
+466 EGTYVWASCSA
-477 LMASATS
+477 LMASAES
-484 EKVQVKAAG
+484 EKTQVKAAG

-512 STATA
+512 ATATA
-517 TVYAAQ
+517 TVYASQ
-523 LSGSDVDVTANDG
+523 LSGSNVEVTGKDG
-536 VSLQWYVGDA
+536 VTLQWYVANA
-546 ADAPTEDWQPLDGC
+546 ADAPIEDWQPLDGC

-606 RLQNENWRPTLKY
+606 RLQNESWRPTLTY
-619 GTDTNVNDVLL
+619 GTDINVNDVLL

-637 VDTTGLAVRVTS
+637 VDTTGLTVRVTS
-649 VSFQNTNSNATAGIS
+649 VSFQDTNSNATVGIS

-679 TSKVSSWN
+679 TGKVSSWN

-700 LARGDETATFTP
+700 LTRGDETATFTP
-712 NRTFQVPWDENAALA
+712 NRTFQVPWDEDAARA
-727 VLQAKADAITLGFAD
+727 ILQKKADAIELGFAD
-742 GDSADSVTQAFTL
+742 GDSADSVTQSVTL
-755 PASLSGASATWTASD
+755 PAYLSGARASWTADD
-770 SSVKVTGK
+770 SSTTISGY
-778 SWDSTLTATPTRGS
+778 SWDDELTATPTRGS
-792 ADTPVTLTATVSFT
+792 ADKVVNLTATVSFS
-806 GYGMP
+806 GSSMP
-811 DVTVTKDFPIT
+811 DVTVTKTFPVT

-835 ALASKVETGFTYDKV
+835 ELAEKVEAGFTYDNV
-850 KAFSTGAAVDQ
+850 TAFSTGAAIDP
-861 TAVSGDLQ
+861 TAVTGDLQ
-869 LPTTRKLGVDGK
+869 LPTTRTLGVDGK
-881 YYTVSYSSSDPLV
+881 YYSVSYSSSDSLV

-900 ATVVRPLGTARTVAI
+900 ATVVRPLGTARTVTI
-915 TCTVTDKSNSQVTA
+915 TCTVTDKSNPEITA
-929 SKTLEFTLSPVS
+929 SKSIDVTLSPVR

-959 ALALLDGQSATN
+959 ALALLDGQDANN
-971 VTGNLRP
+971 VTGNLHS
-978 FLGAYRDASGNLAW
+978 FLGAYKDESGNLVW
-992 AHDRD
+992 SRDRD
-997 TQSANPGIVLVD
+997 TQSAHPGIVAVD
-1009 LPGYSDMGGMSWRTF
+1009 LPGYDSMGGMTWRTF
-1024 KSSRPDVIS
+1024 RSSRPDIIS
-1033 HELLAYTKPTDNTR
+1033 NELLAYTQPTDNTR
-1047 VTVISRLADERFQAY
+1047 VTVTSRLADERFQAY
-1062 YEFYK
+1062 YAYYK
-1067 DDLTVSDQLKAKLA
+1067 DDPTVSDELKAKLA
-1081 SLVNQDV
+1081 SLVDQDV
-1088 SATFTVAGT
+1088 SATFVVAGT
-1097 SGKDAPEQ
+1097 SGEDAPETV
-1105 ITASCTVIG
+1105 TASCAVIG
-1114 PNASGASVSWASE
+1114 PDASGNTVSWAPQ
-1127 TSLAVEPG
+1127 TSLSVEPG

-1153 DADLYTFTKDGTSL
+1153 DDDLYTFTKDGLSV
-1167 GDDAATGKWWQLF
+1167 GFDSATWKWWQLF
-1180 INGESATV
+1180 INGESASV

-1199 KVVWYYSAWGDSL
+1199 QVVWYYSAWGDSL
-1212 PGQVMG
+1212 PGQVTG
-1218 SVKVIGKDASGLD
+1218 SVKVIGKDASGID

-1255 FAEKG
+1255 FAEKS
-1260 LTHSSSTSSWG
+1260 LTHSSSTSGWG
-1271 YYLSTITS
+1271 YYLSTIAS
-1279 PVDGRE
+1279 PFDGRE
-1285 LGWDATTGAYWHLF
+1285 LGWDSSTGAYWHLF
-1299 VNGTASQVGASSVN
+1299 VNGEASQVGASSVN
-1313 IANGDEVVWYYC
+1313 IADGDEVVWYYC
-1325 TDTDGLPKSDA
+1325 TDADSLPKSDA
-1336 LVIYPTV
+1336 LVVDPTA
-1343 TRPTGYDAAWPGY
+1343 TRPTSYSADWPGY

-1372 SSSTTYAKLDWA
+1372 PSSGTYAKLDWA

-1389 TAMYVNAS
+1389 TEMYVNAS
-1397 DAIIVNGEVYDA
+1397 DAIVVNGDVYDA

-1421 GVVLDEARLAASVD
+1421 GEVLDSARLAASVD

-1460 ADKLTTV
+1460 ADTLTTV
-1467 WVSAALSTSTGASGK
+1467 WVSETLPTSTSSSGK
-1482 AVDQQFLSSIIVRD
+1482 AVDQQLLSSITVRD
-1496 GKAFFSTVAP
+1496 GKAYFSTVAP

-1518 VSLAD
+1518 VSLED

-1529 HEGTDAGYYWTG
+1529 HENASSGYYWTG

-1551 ANDSGRVSL
+1551 VNDEGRVSL
-1560 LDAATGR
+1560 LDAATGE

-1578 RAQLAVSGNVAY
+1578 RAQLAVSGSTAY
-1590 AVTTDGVLHELYL
+1590 AVTTDGVLHEIYL
-1603 RSDGSLTAGRSV
+1603 GSDGSLTAGRSV
-1615 EFGSYSTSSPTVC
+1615 RFGSYSTSSPTIC
-1628 DGLLYVGGSSSS
+1628 DGLLYVGGSSSA
-1640 DVTRGALFVIDL
+1640 DVTRGALFVVDL
-1652 ASMSVKHEALVP
+1652 ASMTVAHEVLVP
-1664 TTSVEGQVGT
+1664 EVSVEGQTGT

-1705 AYRLGDTQ
+1705 AYRLGDAE

-1743 NDSGTLFKLDAG
+1743 NDSGTLFKLDSG
-1755 ATTAAPG
+1755 ATTKAPG

-1768 SSGSGGEN
+1768 S
-1776 NGGSSSGGS
+1776 NGGSSSGN
-1785 TSGSGNG
+1785 GNG

-1828 NDSTGTSTAMAS
+1828 NDSTGTSTATAS
-1840 EATASASESG
+1840 EATATASEDG
-1850 SLLDSYS
+1850 SLLDSFS
-1857 SEDVTSVTSVGDKDS
+1857 SEDVTSVTSLGAENG
-1872 VVTGQMP
+1872 VVSSDVQ
-1879 AADKATQ
+1879 AADTAAQ
-1886 KGLPI
+1886 ASLPI
-1891 WPIVGTCVGA
+1891 WPIVGTCMGA
-1901 ALLILLLATRRRDK
+1901 ALLVLLLATRRRNGD
-1915 SDAIEGRRG
+1915 DATEGRRG

>member
-1 MKPTKPTGMSGLCLR
+1 MKPTKPMAASGTNLR
-16 DRILTVTL
+16 KRILAVTL

-29 ASMVPTRALAEVMA
+29 ASMVPT
-43 DTSSATTAAALA
+43 SALA
-55 EASASDAASA
+55 EAAAESAPAATSA
-65 SIYSTYLTTSASS
+65 AATAAATVSIYSTYLTTSASPS
-78 TGGTYAYAAS
+78 SGTYAYASS

-99 ASAPIDPA
+99 SSTPIDPA
-107 SLTYQWQ
+107 TLTYQWQ

-127 ATAQSLSLADYAGR
+127 ATAQSLSLASYAGR
-141 YVHCTITTVD
+141 YVHCMITTAD
-151 GSSSRTARSRNKV
+151 GSSSRTTRSRNKV

-186 DTLSA
+186 DILSA

-198 VDATS
+198 ADATS
-203 NASVTWSWYASDL
+203 NASVTWSWYASDS

-227 TGPTLNV
+227 TGPTLSV

-266 AVTLYKVTVD
+266 TVTLYKVTVD

-328 TSATFTVPEQTTDGT
+328 TSATFTVPEQTSDGT

-374 GPVGPVALAGGY
+374 DPVGPVALAGGY

-413 EASSWGTYE
+413 KASSWGTYE

-427 DAKLACTWYAADD
+427 DAKLTCTWYAADD
-440 AAGTNTREL
+440 AAGINTREL
-449 TAADGA
+449 TAEDGA
-455 SGTTLALSSSL
+455 TGTTLTLSSSL
-466 EGAYVWASCSA
+466 EGTYVWASCSA

-484 EKVQVKAAG
+484 EKVQVKASG

-523 LSGSDVDVTANDG
+523 LSGSNVEVTGKDG
-536 VSLQWYVGDA
+536 VSLQWYV
-546 ADAPTEDWQPLDGC
+546 ADSASAPADEWLPLDGC

-712 NRTFQVPWDENAALA
+712 NRTFQVPWDENAARA
-727 VLQAKADAITLGFAD
+727 VLQKKADAITLGFAD

-806 GYGMP
+806 GNGMP

-835 ALASKVETGFTYDKV
+835 ALAGKVEAGFTYDKV

-869 LPTTRKLGVDGK
+869 LPTTRTLGVDGK
-881 YYTVSYSSSDPLV
+881 YYAVSYSSSDPLV

-915 TCTVTDKSNSQVTA
+915 TCTVTDKSNPEVTA
-929 SKTLEFTLSPVS
+929 IKTLEFTLSSVS
-941 EQEIDAAVSLM
+941 EQEIDEAVSLM
-952 EQAKAGY
+952 QEAKAGY
-959 ALALLDGQSATN
+959 ALALLDGQSAAN

-997 TQSANPGIVLVD
+997 TQSAHPGIVPVD

-1067 DDLTVSDQLKAKLA
+1067 DDPTVSDQLKAKLA

-1105 ITASCTVIG
+1105 VTASCAVIG
-1114 PNASGASVSWASE
+1114 PNASGASVSWAPE

-1167 GDDAATGKWWQLF
+1167 GYDASTGKWWQLF
-1180 INGESATV
+1180 INGKSATV

-1199 KVVWYYSAWGDSL
+1199 KVVWYY
-1212 PGQVMG
+1212 
-1218 SVKVIGKDASGLD
+1218 
-1231 QVWADTTSLTL
+1231 
-1242 VEGSTAADLSEAA
+1242 
-1255 FAEKG
+1255 
-1260 LTHSSSTSSWG
+1260 
-1271 YYLSTITS
+1271 
-1279 PVDGRE
+1279 
-1285 LGWDATTGAYWHLF
+1285 
-1299 VNGTASQVGASSVN
+1299 
-1313 IANGDEVVWYYC
+1313 C
-1325 TDTDGLPKSDA
+1325 TDSDSLPKSDA
-1336 LVIYPTV
+1336 LVIDPTAA
-1343 TRPTGYDAAWPGY
+1343 RPTSLSAAWPGY
-1356 KGTDETGVV
+1356 KGTGETGVV

-1372 SSSTTYAKLDWA
+1372 PGSGTYAKLDWA

-1460 ADKLTTV
+1460 ADTLTTV
-1467 WVSAALSTSTGASGK
+1467 WVSAALPTSTSSSGK
-1482 AVDQQFLSSIIVRD
+1482 AVDQQLLSSVTVRD
-1496 GKAFFSTVAP
+1496 GKAYFSTAAP

-1523 GSLVWS
+1523 GGLVWS

-1551 ANDSGRVSL
+1551 ANDEGRVSL
-1560 LDAATGR
+1560 FGTATGE

-1578 RAQLAVSGNVAY
+1578 RAQLAVSGNTVY
-1590 AVTTDGVLHELYL
+1590 AVTTDGVLHELFL
-1603 RSDGSLTAGRSV
+1603 GSDGSLTAGRSV
-1615 EFGSYSTSSPTVC
+1615 RFGSYSTSSPTIC
-1628 DGLLYVGGSSSS
+1628 DGLLYVGGSSSA
-1640 DVTRGALFVIDL
+1640 DLTRGALFVIDL
-1652 ASMSVKHEALVP
+1652 ASMSFKHEALVP

-1705 AYRLGDTQ
+1705 VYRLGDAE

-1719 PASDLW
+1719 PANDLW

-1755 ATTAAPG
+1755 ATTTVPG
-1762 EKGGGS
+1762 EKGQGGQ
-1768 SSGSGGEN
+1768 GGN
-1776 NGGSSSGGS
+1776 GGNGGSAG
-1785 TSGSGNG
+1785 GNG
-1792 GSTSGNSGST
+1792 GSTGGNGGST
-1802 GGTASKGGSGKGSS
+1802 GGNGGQSDSSSTGGAAGSGNGAATGKGGVSGNGATSTPAASSATTAS
-1816 SGSSDNS
+1816 
-1823 NAKST
+1823 
-1828 NDSTGTSTAMAS
+1828 TSLS
-1840 EATASASESG
+1840 EDG
-1850 SLLDSYS
+1850 SLLGSYT
-1857 SEDVTSVTSVGDKDS
+1857 SEDVTSVTSVGDKDDA
-1872 VVTGQMP
+1872 VAGEVP
-1879 AADKATQ
+1879 ASDSAPQA
-1886 KGLPI
+1886 GLPI

-1915 SDAIEGRRG
+1915 SEVTEGRRG

>member
-107 SLTYQWQ
+107 TLTYQWQ
-114 VSSDNSTWEDIPG
+114 ASSDNSTWEDIPD
-127 ATAQSLSLADYAGR
+127 ATAQSLPLASYAGR
-141 YVHCTITTVD
+141 YVRCTITTAD
-151 GSSSRTARSRNKV
+151 GSSSRTTRSRNKV

-198 VDATS
+198 ADATS
-203 NASVTWSWYASDL
+203 NASVTWSWYASDS

-247 DGGFGA
+247 DGGYGA
-253 TKSSAAGPVQEAG
+253 AKSSVAGPVQEAG

-302 DVVHYQWQWAASNTT
+302 DVVHYQWQWAASSTT

-374 GPVGPVALAGGY
+374 DPVGPVALAGGY
-386 DVSSVKLSSSATNA
+386 DVSSVKLSSSVTNA

-449 TAADGA
+449 TAEDGA
-455 SGTTLALSSSL
+455 TGTTLALSSSL

-484 EKVQVKAAG
+484 EKVQVKAVG

-512 STATA
+512 ATATA
-517 TVYAAQ
+517 TVYASQ
-523 LSGSDVDVTANDG
+523 LSGSNVEVTGKDG
-536 VSLQWYVGDA
+536 VTLQWYVANA
-546 ADAPTEDWQPLDGC
+546 ADAPAEEWQPLDGC

-572 GKYLKVVATSGATSV
+572 GKNLKVMATSGATSV
-587 SKFFDQPVADSTT
+587 SKAFDQPVADSTT

-606 RLQNENWRPTLKY
+606 RLQNESWRPTLTY
-619 GTDTNVNDVLL
+619 GTDANVNDVLL

-637 VDTTGLAVRVTS
+637 VETTGLTVRVTS
-649 VSFQNTNSNATAGIS
+649 VSFQDTNSNATVGIS

-679 TSKVSSWN
+679 TSKVSNWN
-687 MSSLQTVSSITFT
+687 MSSLQTVSSITFALT
-700 LARGDETATFTP
+700 RGDETATFTP
-712 NRTFQVPWDENAALA
+712 NRTFQVPWDENAARA

-755 PASLSGASATWTASD
+755 PASLSGASASWTASD
-770 SSVKVTGK
+770 SSVKVTGE

-792 ADTPVTLTATVSFT
+792 ADTPVTLSATVSFT

-811 DVTVTKDFPIT
+811 DVAVTKGFPIT

-835 ALASKVETGFTYDKV
+835 ALASKVEASFTYDKV

-869 LPTTRKLGVDGK
+869 LPTTRTLGVDGK
-881 YYTVSYSSSDPLV
+881 YYAVSYSSSDPLV

-915 TCTVTDKSNSQVTA
+915 ACTVTDKSNPEVTA
-929 SKTLEFTLSPVS
+929 TKTLEFTLSPVS
-941 EQEIDAAVSLM
+941 EQEIDEAVSLM
-952 EQAKAGY
+952 QEAKAGY
-959 ALALLDGQSATN
+959 ALALLDGQSAAN

-997 TQSANPGIVLVD
+997 TQSAHPGIMLVD

-1067 DDLTVSDQLKAKLA
+1067 DDPMVSDQLKAKLA

-1097 SGKDAPEQ
+1097 SGQDAPEQ
-1105 ITASCTVIG
+1105 VTASCAVIG
-1114 PNASGASVSWASE
+1114 PNASGASVSWAPE

-1167 GDDAATGKWWQLF
+1167 GYDASTGKWWQLF
-1180 INGESATV
+1180 INGKSATV

-1199 KVVWYYSAWGDSL
+1199 KVVWYY
-1212 PGQVMG
+1212 
-1218 SVKVIGKDASGLD
+1218 
-1231 QVWADTTSLTL
+1231 
-1242 VEGSTAADLSEAA
+1242 
-1255 FAEKG
+1255 
-1260 LTHSSSTSSWG
+1260 
-1271 YYLSTITS
+1271 
-1279 PVDGRE
+1279 
-1285 LGWDATTGAYWHLF
+1285 
-1299 VNGTASQVGASSVN
+1299 
-1313 IANGDEVVWYYC
+1313 C
-1325 TDTDGLPKSDA
+1325 TDSDSLPKSDA
-1336 LVIYPTV
+1336 LVIDPTA
-1343 TRPTGYDAAWPGY
+1343 TRPTSLSAAWPGY
-1356 KGTDETGVV
+1356 KGTGETGVV
-1365 RGLSTPV
+1365 RGISTPV
-1372 SSSTTYAKLDWA
+1372 PGFGTYAKLDWA
-1384 QSRLT
+1384 QSRLA

-1460 ADKLTTV
+1460 ADTLTTV
-1467 WVSAALSTSTGASGK
+1467 WVSAALPTSTSSSGK
-1482 AVDQQFLSSIIVRD
+1482 AVEQQLLSSITVRD
-1496 GKAFFSTVAP
+1496 SKAYFSTVAP

-1551 ANDSGRVSL
+1551 ANDAGRVSL
-1560 LDAATGR
+1560 LDAATGC
-1567 ELSSVELGTRC
+1567 ELSSVDLGTRC

-1603 RSDGSLTAGRSV
+1603 HADGSLTAGRSV
-1615 EFGSYSTSSPTVC
+1615 RFGSYSTSSPTIC
-1628 DGLLYVGGSSSS
+1628 DGLLYVGGSSSA

-1705 AYRLGDTQ
+1705 AYRLGDTE

-1719 PASDLW
+1719 PASELW

-1732 ACDASGNLYFF
+1732 ACDANGNLYFF

-1755 ATTAAPG
+1755 ATTTTPG
-1762 EKGGGS
+1762 EKGQGGQ
-1768 SSGSGGEN
+1768 G
-1776 NGGSSSGGS
+1776 
-1785 TSGSGNG
+1785 GNG
-1792 GSTSGNSGST
+1792 GQGGSGST
-1802 GGTASKGGSGKGSS
+1802 GGNGGQGGSGSTAGTASGDNGAATGKGGV
-1816 SGSSDNS
+1816 SGNG
-1823 NAKST
+1823 A
-1828 NDSTGTSTAMAS
+1828 TSTPAAS
-1840 EATASASESG
+1840 SATTASASSSEDG
-1850 SLLDSYS
+1850 SLLGSYT
-1857 SEDVTSVTSVGDKDS
+1857 SEDVTSVTSVGDKDDA
-1872 VVTGQMP
+1872 VAGEVP
-1879 AADKATQ
+1879 ATDSAAQ
-1886 KGLPI
+1886 AGLPI

-1901 ALLILLLATRRRDK
+1901 ALLILLISTRRRDK
-1915 SDAIEGRRG
+1915 SDVTEGRRG

>member
-1 MKPTKPTGMSGLCLR
+1 MKPTKPTAASGTNLR
-16 DRILTVTL
+16 KRILAVTL

-29 ASMVPTRALAEVMA
+29 ASMVPT
-43 DTSSATTAAALA
+43 SALA
-55 EASASDAASA
+55 EAAAESAPAAASA
-65 SIYSTYLTTSASS
+65 ASAAAATVSIYSTYLTTSESS
-78 TGGTYAYAAS
+78 TSSTYAYAAS
-88 DTLWAWAREKG
+88 DTLWAWAREQG
-99 ASAPIDPA
+99 ASSPIDA
-107 SLTYQWQ
+107 STLTYQWQ

-127 ATAQSLSLADYAGR
+127 ATAQSLSLTNYAGR
-141 YVHCTITTVD
+141 YVRCSLTTAD
-151 GSSSRTARSRNKV
+151 GVYTRTTRSRNAV

-173 SVSLSNTGTLAPG
+173 NVSLSNTGTLSPG
-186 DTLSA
+186 DTLTA

-198 VDATS
+198 ADATS
-203 NASVTWSWYASDL
+203 NASVTWSWYASDS

-227 TGPTLNV
+227 TGPTLNM
-234 TSDLLG
+234 TSDLIG

-247 DGGFGA
+247 DGGYGA
-253 TKSSAAGPVQEAG
+253 TESSAAGPVQEAG

-328 TSATFTVPEQTTDGT
+328 TSATFTVPEQTADGT

-352 KATSSNS
+352 RATSSNS

-374 GPVGPVALAGGY
+374 DPVGPVALAGGY

-413 EASSWGTYE
+413 KASSWGTYE

-427 DAKLACTWYAADD
+427 DAKLTCTWYAADD
-440 AAGTNTREL
+440 AAGTNAREL

-455 SGTTLALSSSL
+455 TGTTLTLSSSL
-466 EGAYVWASCSA
+466 EGTYVWASCSA
-477 LMASATS
+477 LTASAIS

-493 SYDLHHVLVSPTS
+493 SYDLHHVLVSPTL

-512 STATA
+512 ATAAA
-517 TVYAAQ
+517 TVYASQ
-523 LSGSDVDVTANDG
+523 LSGSNVEVTGKDG
-536 VSLQWYVGDA
+536 VTLQWYVGDA

-587 SKFFDQPVADSTT
+587 SKVFDQPVADSTT

-649 VSFQNTNSNATAGIS
+649 VSFQDTNSNATAGIS

-742 GDSADSVTQAFTL
+742 GDSAGSVTQAFSL
-755 PASLSGASATWTASD
+755 PVSLGGASASWSTSD
-770 SSVKVTGK
+770 GTVKVTGE

-792 ADTPVTLTATVSFT
+792 VDTPATLTATVSFT

-811 DVTVTKDFPIT
+811 NVTVTRDFPVT

-835 ALASKVETGFTYDKV
+835 DLASAVETGFTYEKV
-850 KAFSTGAAVDQ
+850 TAFSTGGVVDHEAI
-861 TAVSGDLQ
+861 TGDLQ
-869 LPTTRKLGVDGK
+869 LPTTRALGVDGK
-881 YYTVSYSSSDPLV
+881 TYSVAYTSDDPLV

-900 ATVVRPLGTARTVAI
+900 AIVVRPLGTARTVAI
-915 TCTVTDKSNSQVTA
+915 TCTVTDKSNPQVTA
-929 SKTLEFTLSPVS
+929 AKTLEFTLAPVS
-941 EQEIDAAVSLM
+941 EKEIDEAISLM
-952 EQAKAGY
+952 EDAKAGY
-959 ALALLDGQSATN
+959 ALALLDGQSASN
-971 VTGNLRP
+971 VTDSLHT

-992 AHDRD
+992 ARNRD
-997 TQSANPGIVLVD
+997 TQSAHPGIVLVD
-1009 LPGYSDMGGMSWRTF
+1009 LPGYSDMGGMTWRTF

-1033 HELLAYTKPTDNTR
+1033 NELLAYTKPADNTR
-1047 VTVISRLADERFQAY
+1047 VTVISRLADERFQVY

-1067 DDLTVSDQLKAKLA
+1067 DDPTVSDQLKAKLA
-1081 SLVNQDV
+1081 RLVDQDV

-1097 SGKDAPEQ
+1097 SGHDAPE
-1105 ITASCTVIG
+1105 TVLASCAVIG
-1114 PNASGASVSWASE
+1114 PNSTGTSVSWAPE
-1127 TSLAVEPG
+1127 TSLSVEPG

-1153 DADLYTFTKDGTSL
+1153 DADLYTFAKDGTSL
-1167 GDDAATGKWWQLF
+1167 GYDAATGRWWQFF
-1180 INGESATV
+1180 INGKSADV

-1212 PGQVMG
+1212 PGQVTG
-1218 SVKVIGKDASGLD
+1218 SVKVIGKDVSGLD
-1231 QVWADTTSLTL
+1231 QVWADATSITL

-1260 LTHSSSTSSWG
+1260 LAHDSGTASWG
-1271 YYLSTITS
+1271 WYLNTITS
-1279 PVDGRE
+1279 PVDGRV
-1285 LGWDATTGAYWHLF
+1285 LGWDAETNAYWHLF
-1299 VNGTASQVGASSVN
+1299 VNGKMSQVGAGSVN

-1325 TDTDGLPKSDA
+1325 ADADNLPKSDA
-1336 LVIYPTV
+1336 LVVDPTV
-1343 TRPTGYDAAWPGY
+1343 TRPVDLSAAWPGY

-1372 SSSTTYAKLDWA
+1372 PGSGTYAKLDWS

-1397 DAIIVNGEVYDA
+1397 DAIIVNGDVYDA
-1409 AQTQLYR
+1409 VQTQLYR

-1421 GVVLDEARLAASVD
+1421 GLVLDEARLAASVD

-1460 ADKLTTV
+1460 ADTLTTV
-1467 WVSAALSTSTGASGK
+1467 WVSAALPTSTSSSDK
-1482 AVDQQFLSSIIVRD
+1482 AVDQQLLSSITVRD
-1496 GKAFFSTVAP
+1496 GKAYFSTAAP

-1523 GSLVWS
+1523 GSIVWS
-1529 HEGTDAGYYWTG
+1529 HEDTEAGYYWTG

-1551 ANDSGRVSL
+1551 ANDAGRVSL
-1560 LDAATGR
+1560 LDAATGLER
-1567 ELSSVELGTRC
+1567 SSIELGTRC

-1590 AVTTDGVLHELYL
+1590 AVTTDGTLHELFL
-1603 RSDGSLTAGRSV
+1603 GSDGSLTAGRSV
-1615 EFGSYSTSSPTVC
+1615 KFGSYSTSSSTIC
-1628 DGLLYVGGSSSS
+1628 DGLLYVGGSSSA

-1652 ASMSVKHEALVP
+1652 ASMRVTHEALVP
-1664 TTSVEGQVGT
+1664 ATAVEGQVGT

-1705 AYRLGDTQ
+1705 AYRLGD
-1713 ATTLYQ
+1713 AAAATLYQ
-1719 PASDLW
+1719 PAADLW

-1743 NDSGTLFKLDAG
+1743 NDSGTLFKLDAS
-1755 ATTAAPG
+1755 AKAASGEKDQG
-1762 EKGGGS
+1762 EKGN
-1768 SSGSGGEN
+1768 SGQGENGEN
-1776 NGGSSSGGS
+1776 NGGSAGGGGNAG
-1785 TSGSGNG
+1785 TSGKAGGNTVG
-1792 GSTSGNSGST
+1792 GASDNTVSTPSATTPAKPRVPVSAGNAST
-1802 GGTASKGGSGKGSS
+1802 GSVTA
-1816 SGSSDNS
+1816 D
-1823 NAKST
+1823 
-1828 NDSTGTSTAMAS
+1828 
-1840 EATASASESG
+1840 ASASESG

-1857 SEDVTSVTSVGDKDS
+1857 SEDVTSVTSLGDKDNTA
-1872 VVTGQMP
+1872 TGEVP
-1879 AADKATQ
+1879 VAYEATR

-1891 WPIVGTCVGA
+1891 WPIVGACVGT
-1901 ALLILLLATRRRDK
+1901 ALLVILLATRRRR
-1915 SDAIEGRRG
+1915 SEGDATEGRRG